1 MKLSGTFLD
10 INDTPIEVVIEN
22 KSIATS
28 NIVIG
33 CAGDNTNVFFADDPL
48 SVDED
53 YDSTFDVMVQKSG
66 QLTLLTKGDTNLVG
80 ILFANNQ
87 HNVTITVNKD
97 GDCVFY
103 GFVEPNVYSQDYA
116 EEYTQLD
123 INFTD
128 FLSTLQ
134 YGKLSDTSTYNEAKQ
149 AASTLSFKDYIAAMG
164 FFDIGNVYFD
174 QSSKV
179 SDTETDPLSGIGVSG
194 SLFFGDTEDDE
205 WTFED
210 ILKEILQYLNLH
222 IIQIG
227 KDFYI
232 FDWSTL
238 TQARKKDGKE
248 FLCLNDNTGYVLD
261 YPNKTYRI
269 TKPDYASNDTQ
280 ISVDEVYNQIQVKCD
295 LKDLDTIVES
305 PLDSEKL
312 ISLYPKRFLYCTE
325 YAVKKNKNNPFYYQV
340 VNYFNSIIHGESVDD
355 ENAHIYDW
363 YMRPLLNNS
372 WKFYLNKSVNDNTI
386 ESIYPKVWID
396 GQGSVYSMPWK
407 ISEYLKH
414 NALTPCMFNMA
425 YIDTLGKNVSD
436 NKIKNDFDSNSN
448 YLYISINGNGDDTEA
463 GHKPSDADIKAHSGM
478 IEYQPSNSAV
488 ILSPTDDTSTNYLV
502 FSGKISLQPLTQDSV
517 GKGTTGDFINY
528 GTLMKDAGGYAEKCY
543 AVGFKGGNGDRHGE
557 EEINEWYQYT
567 RKWYTDDSYLYG
579 NSLSPYVQER
589 SPWKYKYNYTS
600 TGDRTDKYMKL
611 PILECEM
618 TVGNKRLIET
628 NIDQYGNSTFKW
640 VKIGEEPKDDNN
652 EPITTF
658 SLGVNPKIGDCI
670 IGTEFD
676 LQNTIDP
683 FMNIDGKG
691 TAIPIKASDK
701 LSGKIT
707 FKILG
712 PINLTWNNVTRRHPS
727 FWRHTKWTEDT
738 VFVLAHTENIVL
750 KDFECKIKTSS
761 DIIMNKTDNDLIYMS
776 DETKKYIK
784 KNDST
789 EMKINTLL
797 TTQEAYDLGVSNS
810 VNLSTAIDM
819 STSMPLR
826 TISKK
831 ETNKPEQLY
840 VDAYW
845 NEYNKQ
851 RMLIDVTLK
860 TTNFGDTFGW
870 RFRPIKFNY
879 FDSCFYPISTNINY
893 KNDQTT
899 MKLKEGAMIHNM
911 DFEEKYDMNPYFA
924 KPIIDFDI
932 TKESFYQK
940 LYGIPRQARIMW
952 RSDNENVS
960 VVDDEGNVTIKGKGT
975 VNIYADVVAK
985 NYRDATASYRID
997 VSKMPA
1003 EENPKNKDIIYWTC
1017 YSEWQESKNIEDK
1030 KVSDEDKKYIVVT
1043 NRDGDIYKKP
1053 ATYFFG
1059 KNRFATTIDE
1069 GELLL
1074 DIDPENYSYCT
1085 YNTTYN
1091 YYVPDQYKK
1100 FKLKDV
1106 KITNNNHVGCI
1117 STYIK
1122 DKINHTTYNIIESK
1136 YKLTSLDISYCT
1148 IDFGSC
1154 GRFYGFNSSDNEWPS
1169 NMQHGLFS
1177 VDMWNYQGGM
1187 NYGSIN
1193 TTYTKAPKRD
1203 YMTKDGVLN
1212 GTFNGAPS
1220 DFDYSWIIADGA
1232 IGTSLYAGLY
1242 YTFAN
1247 TYKEEYD
1254 LTNTEIQR
1262 QINQYHDYYANVYLN
1277 GTFYNCTG
1285 VTEITLPYKNPEN
1298 ENLDY
1303 FKLGD
1308 NVFYNCNNLQT
1319 INNLGQYVLNIG
1331 STSEGGSST
1340 DTGYQLFS
1348 RCNSL
1353 IIDNYYVEKFIA
1365 PLLKVD
1371 VGIQSEI
1378 SNGIFGFEAFSECNF
1393 GAIDNIVDLSNY
1405 RSGDQICLSTDGF
1418 FARSSIK
1425 KFIYDIY
1432 PNQSNGRYCT
1442 IRNMF
1447 AYTPIEYCDLTGAG
1461 ILQLTSMANNFG
1473 CTGAFK
1479 GCTNLK
1485 TLIVD
1490 NIEGDDFV
1498 GDLDKQYDV
1507 FEGCTSLK
1515 TIIINN
1521 SDMDGSSTQI
1531 DYLRAFL
1538 SRCGL
1543 DADNIDI
1550 RFRS

>member
-1 MKLSGTFLD
+1 MKLLGTFLD

-33 CAGDNTNVFFADDPL
+33 CAGDDTNVFFGDDPL

-66 QLTLLTKGDTNLVG
+66 HLTLLTKGDTNLVG

-134 YGKLSDTSTYNEAKQ
+134 YGKLSDASTYNEAKQ

-174 QSSKV
+174 KSSKV
-179 SDTETDPLSGIGVSG
+179 SDKGKDTLSGIGVSG

-227 KDFYI
+227 RDFYI

-238 TQARKKDGKE
+238 TQSREANEKDTMD
-248 FLCLNDNTGYVLD
+248 FLCLNDGSVQPLYFPKKS
-261 YPNKTYRI
+261 YKI

-280 ISVDEVYNQIQVKCD
+280 ISVDEVYNQIQVKCN

-325 YAVKKNKNNPFYYQV
+325 YAVKKNKNNPFYYQA

-386 ESIYPKVWID
+386 EIIYPKVWID

-407 ISEYLKH
+407 ISDYLKH

-567 RKWYTDDSYLYG
+567 RKWYTDDGYLYG

-727 FWRHTKWTEDT
+727 FWRHTKWTENT

-797 TTQEAYDLGVSNS
+797 TTQEAYELGVSNS

-819 STSMPLR
+819 STSMPLK

-851 RMLIDVTLK
+851 RMLVDVTLK
-860 TTNFGDTFGW
+860 TTDFGDTLAW

-879 FDSCFYPISTNINY
+879 FDSGFYPISTNINY

-899 MKLKEGAMIHNM
+899 MKLKEGASLSEEF
-911 DFEEKYDMNPYFA
+911 DEKYDMNLFFLEREITWDVTKDNVNTQRLFGVPRIAKLKWSSSNSDIADVDENTGQIQPY
-924 KPIIDFDI
+924 K
-932 TKESFYQK
+932 
-940 LYGIPRQARIMW
+940 
-952 RSDNENVS
+952 N
-960 VVDDEGNVTIKGKGT
+960 GT
-975 VNIYADVVAK
+975 VVISVSGYAP
-985 NYRDATASYRID
+985 NYHNGYAQYKLNID
-997 VSKMPA
+997 VTNIPEIGPNDMVISW
-1003 EENPKNKDIIYWTC
+1003 NC
-1017 YSEWQESKNIEDK
+1017 YDNYVRKNIEYDVVHGIAGTFSWAIGTNIVNAYMEKGIRVPEENK
-1030 KVSDEDKKYIVVT
+1030 KFIRIWHTVKLYSAFSYGKYKYNTIIKDCKINGTPVMEVEGSASPHRVYTMYINDEDLRPQHDDP
-1043 NRDGDIYKKP
+1043 NGDIYWRKIKDLKMNK
-1053 ATYFFG
+1053 YNLIG
-1059 KNRFATTIDE
+1059 DSSGFALESLVLEEVRQGGGIDE
-1069 GELLL
+1069 NRYNLASGWR
-1074 DIDPENYSYCT
+1074 NYSRDHIGT
-1085 YNTTYN
+1085 YNTDKFELSITKPMDSGEEFYYINYN
-1091 YYVPDQYKK
+1091 VAYDSACLEYMFARQVGIGPTLNLDWIWNNGGNILSMRGMFDGCANLEEISMPNYKPGIKPSGRDPIFMGIIVYYEYTFRNCHRLKKIEYGPYLFAIDDGSGGIGYMVGTFENCYDLKYINFQHVDADAYFSVPKYSDKPTNTI
-1100 FKLKDV
+1100 FKNCNSLQAIFIGNWDELSLNDRA
-1106 KITNNNHVGCI
+1106 T
-1117 STYIK
+1117 
-1122 DKINHTTYNIIESK
+1122 IIEKFNELLQLSGINP
-1136 YKLTSLDISYCT
+1136 DT
-1148 IDFGSC
+1148 I
-1154 GRFYGFNSSDNEWPS
+1154 Y
-1169 NMQHGLFS
+1169 
-1177 VDMWNYQGGM
+1177 
-1187 NYGSIN
+1187 
-1193 TTYTKAPKRD
+1193 
-1203 YMTKDGVLN
+1203 
-1212 GTFNGAPS
+1212 
-1220 DFDYSWIIADGA
+1220 
-1232 IGTSLYAGLY
+1232 IG
-1242 YTFAN
+1242 
-1247 TYKEEYD
+1247 KYD
-1254 LTNTEIQR
+1254 LTVI
-1262 QINQYHDYYANVYLN
+1262 H
-1277 GTFYNCTG
+1277 
-1285 VTEITLPYKNPEN
+1285 
-1298 ENLDY
+1298 
-1303 FKLGD
+1303 
-1308 NVFYNCNNLQT
+1308 
-1319 INNLGQYVLNIG
+1319 
-1331 STSEGGSST
+1331 
-1340 DTGYQLFS
+1340 
-1348 RCNSL
+1348 
-1353 IIDNYYVEKFIA
+1353 
-1365 PLLKVD
+1365 
-1371 VGIQSEI
+1371 
-1378 SNGIFGFEAFSECNF
+1378 
-1393 GAIDNIVDLSNY
+1393 
-1405 RSGDQICLSTDGF
+1405 
-1418 FARSSIK
+1418 
-1425 KFIYDIY
+1425 
-1432 PNQSNGRYCT
+1432 
-1442 IRNMF
+1442 
-1447 AYTPIEYCDLTGAG
+1447 
-1461 ILQLTSMANNFG
+1461 
-1473 CTGAFK
+1473 
-1479 GCTNLK
+1479 
-1485 TLIVD
+1485 
-1490 NIEGDDFV
+1490 
-1498 GDLDKQYDV
+1498 
-1507 FEGCTSLK
+1507 
-1515 TIIINN
+1515 
-1521 SDMDGSSTQI
+1521 
-1531 DYLRAFL
+1531 
-1538 SRCGL
+1538 
-1543 DADNIDI
+1543 
-1550 RFRS
+1550 

>member
-33 CAGDNTNVFFADDPL
+33 CAGDDANVFFADDPL
-48 SVDED
+48 TVDEG

-66 QLTLLTKGDTNLVG
+66 KLTLLTKGDTNLVG

-87 HNVTITVNKD
+87 HNVTITINKG

-134 YGKLSDTSTYNEAKQ
+134 YGKLSDASTYNEAKQ

-174 QSSKV
+174 KSSKV
-179 SDTETDPLSGIGVSG
+179 SDTETDTLSGIGVSG

-210 ILKEILQYLNLH
+210 ILKEILKYLNLH

-238 TQARKKDGKE
+238 TQSRETNEKDTMD
-248 FLCLNDNTGYVLD
+248 FLCLNDGSVEPLYFPKKS
-261 YPNKTYRI
+261 YKI

-325 YAVKKNKNNPFYYQV
+325 YAVSKNKNNPFNYQQ

-386 ESIYPKVWID
+386 ESIYPKSLVD

-463 GHKPSDADIKAHSGM
+463 GHQPSDADIKAHSGM

-502 FSGKISLQPLTQDSV
+502 FSGKISLQPLTKDSV

-528 GTLMKDAGGYAEKCY
+528 GTLMKDAGGYARTCY

-567 RKWYTDDSYLYG
+567 RKWYTDDGYLYG

-618 TVGNKRLIET
+618 TVGDKRLIET

-683 FMNIDGKG
+683 FMNIDGSG

-761 DIIMNKTDNDLIYMS
+761 DIIMNNTDNDLIYMS

-797 TTQEAYDLGVSNS
+797 TTQEAYELGVSNS

-819 STSMPLR
+819 STSMPLKSI
-826 TISKK
+826 TKK

-851 RMLIDVTLK
+851 RMLVDVTLK
-860 TTNFGDTFGW
+860 TTDFGDTLGL

-879 FDSCFYPISTNINY
+879 FDSGFYPISTNINY

-899 MKLKEGAMIHNM
+899 MKLKEGASLS
-911 DFEEKYDMNPYFA
+911 EEFMTKYDMDVYFLNPVVELDVA
-924 KPIIDFDI
+924 KGP
-932 TKESFYQK
+932 FYQK
-940 LYGIPRQARIMW
+940 LYGAPRKARMTW
-952 RSDNENVS
+952 SVTNSNVAS
-960 VVDDEGNVTIKGKGT
+960 IDDEGNITAL
-975 VNIYADVVAK
+975 ADGETYISVYVEAK
-985 NYRDATASYRID
+985 NYNSASASYKLQIKNMPSEEYLKNND
-997 VSKMPA
+997 VIS
-1003 EENPKNKDIIYWTC
+1003 WTC
-1017 YSEWQESKNIEDK
+1017 YSEWQESKNIDNK

-1043 NRDGDIYKKP
+1043 NKEGDIYKKP

-1059 KNRFATTIDE
+1059 NNKFATTMSE

-1074 DIDPENYSYCT
+1074 DIDPENYT
-1085 YNTTYN
+1085 YIILGSGGDNTTYE
-1091 YYVPDQYKK
+1091 PDKYKRCK
-1100 FKLKDV
+1100 IKDV
-1106 KITNNNHVGCI
+1106 KMTNNNHVFFVPVK
-1117 STYIK
+1117 TKNK
-1122 DKINHTTYNIIESK
+1122 DNSTTYDLS
-1136 YKLTSLDISYCT
+1136 YSSSRFTSLDVSGCELNPYSCGYNPIPGFIGFPFEIANGMFSSDIWKEDISNCSLNTTYCT
-1148 IDFGSC
+1148 STL
-1154 GRFYGFNSSDNEWPS
+1154 P
-1169 NMQHGLFS
+1169 
-1177 VDMWNYQGGM
+1177 
-1187 NYGSIN
+1187 YGSID
-1193 TTYTKAPKRD
+1193 KSPILD
-1203 YMTKDGVLN
+1203 S
-1212 GTFNGAPS
+1212 TFEGAPS
-1220 DFDYSWIIADGA
+1220 DFDYSWLNITSFYYNSKRHYGA
-1232 IGTSLYAGLY
+1232 KLSETFKNTSK
-1242 YTFAN
+1242 T
-1247 TYKEEYD
+1247 EYD
-1254 LTNTEIQR
+1254 LTKTKIQEFL
-1262 QINQYHDYYANVYLN
+1262 NSHDVNDIFN
-1277 GTFYNCTG
+1277 GIKLDFTFRYCDKAET
-1285 VTEITLPYKNPEN
+1285 ITLFDISNNPKDDIILGQSVFEGCT
-1298 ENLDY
+1298 NL
-1303 FKLGD
+1303 K
-1308 NVFYNCNNLQT
+1308 T
-1319 INNLGQYVLNIG
+1319 INNLDKCKLSNI
-1331 STSEGGSST
+1331 T
-1340 DTGYQLFS
+1340 DRLFKG
-1348 RCNSL
+1348 CTNL
-1353 IIDNYYVEKFIA
+1353 KIEPYYIKKFIGPMVKKKDA
-1365 PLLKVD
+1365 
-1371 VGIQSEI
+1371 
-1378 SNGIFGFEAFSECNF
+1378 NEAFCECDF
-1393 GAIDNIVDLSNY
+1393 SNINYTVDLSDVEGKSFN
-1405 RSGDQICLSTDGF
+1405 GF
-1418 FARSSIK
+1418 KAFESSNIK
-1425 KFIYDIY
+1425 KFIYGTVPLTDKTMMSSWEVDY
-1432 PNQSNGRYCT
+1432 
-1442 IRNMF
+1442 MF
-1447 AYTPIEYCDLTGAG
+1447 AHTPIEYCDLTGAG
-1461 ILQLTSMANNFG
+1461 RLHLPVEYNPDSGIRGLFEHCN
-1473 CTGAFK
+1473 K
-1479 GCTNLK
+1479 LK
-1485 TLIVD
+1485 TLIIDSVD
-1490 NIEGDDFV
+1490 GLKKYNAD
-1498 GDLDKQYDV
+1498 DLDWRDKLI
-1507 FEGCTSLK
+1507 FINCTSLK
-1515 TIIINN
+1515 TIIINDKA
-1521 SDMDGSSTQI
+1521 SGSIQI
-1531 DYLRAFL
+1531 DILRSFL
-1538 SRCGL
+1538 SACEL

-1550 RFRS
+1550 KFK

>member
-87 HNVTITVNKD
+87 HNVTITVNKG

-134 YGKLSDTSTYNEAKQ
+134 YGKLSDASTYNEAKQ

-174 QSSKV
+174 KSSKV
-179 SDTETDPLSGIGVSG
+179 SGTETDTLSGIGVSG

-210 ILKEILQYLNLH
+210 ILKEILKYLNLH

-227 KDFYI
+227 RDFYI

-238 TQARKKDGKE
+238 TQSREANEKDTMD
-248 FLCLNDNTGYVLD
+248 FLCLNDGSVQPLYF
-261 YPNKTYRI
+261 PKKSYRI

-295 LKDLDTIVES
+295 LKDLENIVES

-312 ISLYPKRFLYCTE
+312 VSLYPKRFLYCTE
-325 YAVKKNKNNPFYYQV
+325 YAVKKKNNNPMLAIMV
-340 VNYFNSIIHGESVDD
+340 DDFNKIIHNQSVDN
-355 ENAHIYDW
+355 ENAHKYDW

-372 WKFYLNKSVNDNTI
+372 WKFYLNKSLNNYTI
-386 ESIYPKVWID
+386 ESIYPKVFID
-396 GQGSVYSMPWK
+396 GKGSVYSWPWRV
-407 ISEYLKH
+407 SDYLKQ

-425 YIDTLGKNVSD
+425 YIDTLGKNISD
-436 NKIKNDFDSNSN
+436 NEIKNDFDDNSN
-448 YLYISINGNGDDTEA
+448 YLYISINGNGDDTES
-463 GHKPSDADIKAHSGM
+463 GHKPSDNDIRAHSGM

-488 ILSPTDDTSTNYLV
+488 ILSPSDDTSTNYLV
-502 FSGKISLQPLTQDSV
+502 FSGKISLQPLTQDSI
-517 GKGTTGDFINY
+517 GKGTKGDFINY
-528 GTLMKDAGGYAEKCY
+528 GTLMKDAGGNAKSCY
-543 AVGFKGGNGDRHGE
+543 AVGFKGGNGDKHGE

-567 RKWYTDDSYLYG
+567 RKWYNNNGYFYN
-579 NSLSPYVQER
+579 NSLSPYIQER

-600 TGDRTDKYMKL
+600 SGDRSDKYMKL

-618 TVGNKRLIET
+618 TVGDKRLIET
-628 NIDQYGNSTFKW
+628 NIDKYGKSTFKW
-640 VKIGEEPKDDNN
+640 VKIGEEPIGIDN

-683 FMNIDGKG
+683 FMNIDGSG

-701 LSGKIT
+701 LSGKIS

-727 FWRHTKWTEDT
+727 FWKHTKWTENT

-797 TTQEAYDLGVSNS
+797 TTQEAYELGVSNS

-819 STSMPLR
+819 STSMPLKS
-826 TISKK
+826 ISKK

-851 RMLIDVTLK
+851 RIIVDSTFK
-860 TTNFGDTFGW
+860 TTEFGDMMSW
-870 RFRPIKFNY
+870 RFRQIKFNY
-879 FDSCFYPISTNINY
+879 FDGGFYPISTKINY

-899 MKLKEGAMIHNM
+899 MKLKEGAALS
-911 DFEEKYDMNPYFA
+911 EEFMTKYDMDVYFLNPVVELDVA
-924 KPIIDFDI
+924 KGP
-932 TKESFYQK
+932 FYQK
-940 LYGIPRQARIMW
+940 LYGAPRKARMTW
-952 RSDNENVS
+952 S
-960 VVDDEGNVTIKGKGT
+960 VTNNDVASIDDEGNITPL
-975 VNIYADVVAK
+975 ADGETYISVYVEAK
-985 NYRDATASYRID
+985 NYNSASAIYKLQIKNMPSEEYLKNND
-997 VSKMPA
+997 VIS
-1003 EENPKNKDIIYWTC
+1003 WTC
-1017 YSEWQESKNIEDK
+1017 YSEWQESKNIDNK

-1043 NRDGDIYKKP
+1043 NKEGDIYKKP

-1059 KNRFATTIDE
+1059 QNKFATTMGE

-1074 DIDPENYSYCT
+1074 DVDPENYTYIILGGGGDNTTYEPDKYKRCKIKDVKMTNHNHVFFVPVRTKNKDNSTTYDLSYSSSRFTSLDVSGCELDPYSCGYKPWPGGFLSFDIANGMFSSDIWKEDISNCSLNTSYCT
-1085 YNTTYN
+1085 
-1091 YYVPDQYKK
+1091 
-1100 FKLKDV
+1100 
-1106 KITNNNHVGCI
+1106 
-1117 STYIK
+1117 ST
-1122 DKINHTTYNIIESK
+1122 
-1136 YKLTSLDISYCT
+1136 L
-1148 IDFGSC
+1148 
-1154 GRFYGFNSSDNEWPS
+1154 P
-1169 NMQHGLFS
+1169 
-1177 VDMWNYQGGM
+1177 
-1187 NYGSIN
+1187 YGSIDFS
-1193 TTYTKAPKRD
+1193 PILD
-1203 YMTKDGVLN
+1203 S
-1212 GTFNGAPS
+1212 TFEGAPS
-1220 DFDYSWIIADGA
+1220 DFDYSWLNITSFNHNSKRYYGA
-1232 IGTSLYAGLY
+1232 NLSKTFKNTSK
-1242 YTFAN
+1242 T
-1247 TYKEEYD
+1247 EYD
-1254 LTNTEIQR
+1254 LTKTKIQEFL
-1262 QINQYHDYYANVYLN
+1262 NSHDVNDTFN
-1277 GTFYNCTG
+1277 GIKLDFTFRYCDKAET
-1285 VTEITLPYKNPEN
+1285 ITLFDISNNPKDDIILGQSVFEGCT
-1298 ENLDY
+1298 NL
-1303 FKLGD
+1303 K
-1308 NVFYNCNNLQT
+1308 T
-1319 INNLGQYVLNIG
+1319 INNLDKCKLSNI
-1331 STSEGGSST
+1331 TAR
-1340 DTGYQLFS
+1340 LFKG
-1348 RCNSL
+1348 CTNL
-1353 IIDNYYVEKFIA
+1353 KIEPYYIKKFIA
-1365 PLLKVD
+1365 PMVKEGAAHQAFCECD
-1371 VGIQSEI
+1371 F
-1378 SNGIFGFEAFSECNF
+1378 SNINYT
-1393 GAIDNIVDLSNY
+1393 VDLSDVEGKSFN
-1405 RSGDQICLSTDGF
+1405 GAGAF
-1418 FARSSIK
+1418 ESSNIK
-1425 KFIYDIY
+1425 KFIYGTVPLTDKTMMSSWGADY
-1432 PNQSNGRYCT
+1432 
-1442 IRNMF
+1442 MF
-1447 AYTPIEYCDLTGAG
+1447 KHTPIEYCDLTGAG
-1461 ILQLTSMANNFG
+1461 TLNLPKEYSPDSGIRGLFEHCN
-1473 CTGAFK
+1473 K
-1479 GCTNLK
+1479 LK
-1485 TLIVD
+1485 TLIIDSVD
-1490 NIEGDDFV
+1490 GIYRYNGDD
-1498 GDLDKQYDV
+1498 LYWSDKLI
-1507 FEGCTSLK
+1507 FINCTSLK
-1515 TIIINN
+1515 TIIINDKA
-1521 SDMDGSSTQI
+1521 SGSIQI
-1531 DYLRAFL
+1531 DILRSFL
-1538 SRCGL
+1538 SACEL
-1543 DADNIDI
+1543 DANNIDI
-1550 RFRS
+1550 RFKS

>member
-33 CAGDNTNVFFADDPL
+33 CAGDDANVFFADDPL
-48 SVDED
+48 TVDEG

-87 HNVTITVNKD
+87 HNVTITINKG

-116 EEYTQLD
+116 EEYTELD

-134 YGKLSDTSTYNEAKQ
+134 YGKLSDASTYNEAKQ

-174 QSSKV
+174 KSSKV
-179 SDTETDPLSGIGVSG
+179 SDTETDTLSGIGVSG

-227 KDFYI
+227 RDFYI

-238 TQARKKDGKE
+238 TQSREANEKDTMD
-248 FLCLNDNTGYVLD
+248 FLCLNDGSVQPLYFPKKS
-261 YPNKTYRI
+261 YKI

-325 YAVKKNKNNPFYYQV
+325 YAVSKNKNNPFYYQA

-386 ESIYPKVWID
+386 ESIYPKTHID

-502 FSGKISLQPLTQDSV
+502 FSGKISLQPLTKDSV

-567 RKWYTDDSYLYG
+567 RKWYTDDGYLYG

-640 VKIGEEPKDDNN
+640 VKIGEEPKDENN

-707 FKILG
+707 FNILG

-761 DIIMNKTDNDLIYMS
+761 DIIMNKTSNDLIYMS

-797 TTQEAYDLGVSNS
+797 TAQEAYELGVSNS

-819 STSMPLR
+819 STSMPLK
-826 TISKK
+826 TIQK
-831 ETNKPEQLY
+831 EGIGKGKPEQLY

-851 RMLIDVTLK
+851 RMLIDVTFK
-860 TTNFGDTFGW
+860 TTDFGDTLAW

-879 FDSCFYPISTNINY
+879 FDSGFYPISTNINY

-899 MKLKEGAMIHNM
+899 MKLKEGASLS
-911 DFEEKYDMNPYFA
+911 EEFITKYD
-924 KPIIDFDI
+924 
-932 TKESFYQK
+932 
-940 LYGIPRQARIMW
+940 
-952 RSDNENVS
+952 
-960 VVDDEGNVTIKGKGT
+960 
-975 VNIYADVVAK
+975 
-985 NYRDATASYRID
+985 
-997 VSKMPA
+997 
-1003 EENPKNKDIIYWTC
+1003 
-1017 YSEWQESKNIEDK
+1017 
-1030 KVSDEDKKYIVVT
+1030 
-1043 NRDGDIYKKP
+1043 
-1053 ATYFFG
+1053 
-1059 KNRFATTIDE
+1059 
-1069 GELLL
+1069 
-1074 DIDPENYSYCT
+1074 
-1085 YNTTYN
+1085 
-1091 YYVPDQYKK
+1091 
-1100 FKLKDV
+1100 
-1106 KITNNNHVGCI
+1106 
-1117 STYIK
+1117 
-1122 DKINHTTYNIIESK
+1122 
-1136 YKLTSLDISYCT
+1136 
-1148 IDFGSC
+1148 
-1154 GRFYGFNSSDNEWPS
+1154 
-1169 NMQHGLFS
+1169 
-1177 VDMWNYQGGM
+1177 
-1187 NYGSIN
+1187 
-1193 TTYTKAPKRD
+1193 
-1203 YMTKDGVLN
+1203 
-1212 GTFNGAPS
+1212 
-1220 DFDYSWIIADGA
+1220 
-1232 IGTSLYAGLY
+1232 
-1242 YTFAN
+1242 
-1247 TYKEEYD
+1247 
-1254 LTNTEIQR
+1254 
-1262 QINQYHDYYANVYLN
+1262 
-1277 GTFYNCTG
+1277 
-1285 VTEITLPYKNPEN
+1285 
-1298 ENLDY
+1298 
-1303 FKLGD
+1303 
-1308 NVFYNCNNLQT
+1308 
-1319 INNLGQYVLNIG
+1319 
-1331 STSEGGSST
+1331 
-1340 DTGYQLFS
+1340 
-1348 RCNSL
+1348 
-1353 IIDNYYVEKFIA
+1353 
-1365 PLLKVD
+1365 
-1371 VGIQSEI
+1371 
-1378 SNGIFGFEAFSECNF
+1378 
-1393 GAIDNIVDLSNY
+1393 
-1405 RSGDQICLSTDGF
+1405 
-1418 FARSSIK
+1418 
-1425 KFIYDIY
+1425 
-1432 PNQSNGRYCT
+1432 
-1442 IRNMF
+1442 
-1447 AYTPIEYCDLTGAG
+1447 
-1461 ILQLTSMANNFG
+1461 
-1473 CTGAFK
+1473 
-1479 GCTNLK
+1479 
-1485 TLIVD
+1485 
-1490 NIEGDDFV
+1490 
-1498 GDLDKQYDV
+1498 
-1507 FEGCTSLK
+1507 
-1515 TIIINN
+1515 
-1521 SDMDGSSTQI
+1521 
-1531 DYLRAFL
+1531 
-1538 SRCGL
+1538 
-1543 DADNIDI
+1543 
-1550 RFRS
+1550 

>member
-33 CAGDNTNVFFADDPL
+33 CAGDDSNVFFADDPL

-87 HNVTITVNKD
+87 HNVTITVNKG

-134 YGKLSDTSTYNEAKQ
+134 YGKLSDASTYNEAKQ

-174 QSSKV
+174 KSSKV
-179 SDTETDPLSGIGVSG
+179 SDTGKDTLSGIGVSG

-238 TQARKKDGKE
+238 TQSRETNEKDTMD
-248 FLCLNDNTGYVLD
+248 FLCLNDGSVQPLYF
-261 YPNKTYRI
+261 PKKSYRI

-295 LKDLDTIVES
+295 LKNLETIVES

-312 ISLYPKRFLYCTE
+312 VSLYPKRFLYCTE
-325 YAVKKNKNNPFYYQV
+325 YAVKKKNNNP
-340 VNYFNSIIHGESVDD
+340 ILAISVDD
-355 ENAHIYDW
+355 FNNIIHNQSVDNDNAHKYDW

-372 WKFYLNKSVNDNTI
+372 WKFYLNKSVNNDTI
-386 ESIYPKVWID
+386 ESIYPKVFVD
-396 GQGSVYSMPWK
+396 GQGSVYSWPWRV
-407 ISEYLKH
+407 SDYLKQ

-425 YIDTLGKNVSD
+425 YIDTLGKNISD
-436 NKIKNDFDSNSN
+436 NEVKNDFDDNSN
-448 YLYISINGNGDDTEA
+448 YLYISINGNGDDTES
-463 GHKPSDADIKAHSGM
+463 GHKPSDNDIKAHSGM

-488 ILSPTDDTSTNYLV
+488 ILSPTDDKSTNYLV
-502 FSGKISLQPLTQDSV
+502 FSGKISLQPLTQDSI
-517 GKGTTGDFINY
+517 GKGTKGDFINY
-528 GTLMKDAGGYAEKCY
+528 GTLMKDAGGRAKSCY
-543 AVGFKGGNGDRHGE
+543 AIGFKGGNGDKHGE

-567 RKWYTDDSYLYG
+567 RKWYNNDGYFYN

-618 TVGNKRLIET
+618 TVGDKRLIET
-628 NIDQYGNSTFKW
+628 NIDQYGKSTFKW
-640 VKIGEEPKDDNN
+640 VKIGEEPIGIDN

-683 FMNIDGKG
+683 FMNIDGSG

-701 LSGKIT
+701 LSGKIS

-727 FWRHTKWTEDT
+727 FWRHTKWTENT

-797 TTQEAYDLGVSNS
+797 TTQEAYELGVSNS

-819 STSMPLR
+819 STSMPLK

-831 ETNKPEQLY
+831 SIGKPEQLY

-860 TTNFGDTFGW
+860 TTDFGDTFSG

-879 FDSCFYPISTNINY
+879 FDSGFYPISTKINY

-899 MKLKEGAMIHNM
+899 MKLKEGASLS
-911 DFEEKYDMNPYFA
+911 EEFMTKYDMDVYFLNPVVELDVA
-924 KPIIDFDI
+924 KGP
-932 TKESFYQK
+932 FYQK
-940 LYGIPRQARIMW
+940 LYGAPRKARMTW
-952 RSDNENVS
+952 GVTNSDVAS
-960 VVDDEGNVTIKGKGT
+960 IDDEGNITALTDGETDINVY
-975 VNIYADVVAK
+975 VEAK
-985 NYRDATASYRID
+985 NYNSASASYKLQIKNMPSEEYFKNND
-997 VSKMPA
+997 VIS
-1003 EENPKNKDIIYWTC
+1003 WTC
-1017 YSEWQESKNIEDK
+1017 YSEWQESKNIDNK

-1043 NRDGDIYKKP
+1043 NKEGDIYKKP

-1059 KNRFATTIDE
+1059 QNKFVTTMDE

-1074 DIDPENYSYCT
+1074 DVDPENYTYWNLTEGPNLITYLSSYIPNEYKAFKIKDVKMT
-1085 YNTTYN
+1085 NHSHIYSNTTYIKN
-1091 YYVPDQYKK
+1091 
-1100 FKLKDV
+1100 KD
-1106 KITNNNHVGCI
+1106 NP
-1117 STYIK
+1117 STY
-1122 DKINHTTYNIIESK
+1122 NFSYSW
-1136 YKLTSLDISYCT
+1136 YKLTSLDVSNCELNL
-1148 IDFGSC
+1148 GC
-1154 GRFYGFNSSDNEWPS
+1154 YGYTADKYQILFPTG
-1169 NMQHGLFS
+1169 MYRGGLFCG
-1177 VDMWNYQGGM
+1177 VMWKEDIDNCSLNTSHCISGT
-1187 NYGSIN
+1187 N
-1193 TTYTKAPKRD
+1193 TTNVQNTF
-1203 YMTKDGVLN
+1203 N
-1212 GTFNGAPS
+1212 TFNGAPS
-1220 DFDYSWIIADGA
+1220 DFDYSWL
-1232 IGTSLYAGLY
+1232 SLSQYTTMDNETRYDAFLES
-1242 YTFAN
+1242 TFAN
-1247 TYKEEYD
+1247 TSKEEYD
-1254 LTNTEIQR
+1254 LTQTNIQK
-1262 QINQYHDYYANVYLN
+1262 QFNDVDKINHID
-1277 GTFYNCTG
+1277 G
-1285 VTEITLPYKNPEN
+1285 VTLENTFAGCDKARYITLFNKTNN
-1298 ENLDY
+1298 TLSLKLRNRVFGGCTNLQAILNLDQY
-1303 FKLGD
+1303 DIEPRYGRYLFDDCKKLRVTD
-1308 NVFYNCNNLQT
+1308 FY
-1319 INNLGQYVLNIG
+1319 I
-1331 STSEGGSST
+1331 
-1340 DTGYQLFS
+1340 
-1348 RCNSL
+1348 
-1353 IIDNYYVEKFIA
+1353 EKFMV
-1365 PLLKVD
+1365 PNLK
-1371 VGIQSEI
+1371 SYHE
-1378 SNGIFGFEAFSECNF
+1378 SNNNNSAFTDGYAAFRGCDFKYINYT
-1393 GAIDNIVDLSNY
+1393 VDLSRFN
-1405 RSGDQICLSTDGF
+1405 TDSDNRHLNGNEF
-1418 FARSSIK
+1418 FAHSNIK
-1425 KFIYDIY
+1425 KFIYDNVY
-1432 PNQSNGRYCT
+1432 TTGGSYHKLNMEG
-1442 IRNMF
+1442 MF

-1461 ILQLTSMANNFG
+1461 FLRLPGNGGKESNICLAFSG
-1473 CTGAFK
+1473 CNK
-1479 GCTNLK
+1479 LK
-1485 TLIVD
+1485 TLIIDGILCAQTIWPDD
-1490 NIEGDDFV
+1490 NSFDY
-1498 GDLDKQYDV
+1498 LYV
-1507 FEGCTSLK
+1507 FSGCTSLK
-1515 TIIINN
+1515 TIILHFG
-1521 SDMDGSSTQI
+1521 GSTEKKA
-1531 DYLRAFL
+1531 LRLLL
-1538 SRCGL
+1538 SKSGL
-1543 DADNIDI
+1543 NPDNIDI
-1550 RFRS
+1550 KFEW

>member
-33 CAGDNTNVFFADDPL
+33 CAGDDTNVFFGDDPL
-48 SVDED
+48 NVDED

-87 HNVTITVNKD
+87 HNVTITVNKG

-174 QSSKV
+174 KSSKV
-179 SDTETDPLSGIGVSG
+179 SGTETDPLSGIGVSG

-227 KDFYI
+227 RDFYI

-238 TQARKKDGKE
+238 TQSRETNEKDTMD
-248 FLCLNDNTGYVLD
+248 FLCLNDGSVQPLYF
-261 YPNKTYRI
+261 PKKSYRI

-295 LKDLDTIVES
+295 LKDLETVVES

-312 ISLYPKRFLYCTE
+312 VSLYPKRFLYCTE
-325 YAVKKNKNNPFYYQV
+325 YAVKKKSNNPMLA
-340 VNYFNSIIHGESVDD
+340 FNVDDFNKIIHNQSVDN
-355 ENAHIYDW
+355 ENAHKYDW

-372 WKFYLNKSVNDNTI
+372 WKFYLNKSLNNYTI

-396 GQGSVYSMPWK
+396 GQGSVYGYPWRV
-407 ISEYLKH
+407 SDYLKQ

-425 YIDTLGKNVSD
+425 YIDTLGKNISD
-436 NKIKNDFDSNSN
+436 NEIKNDFDDNAN

-463 GHKPSDADIKAHSGM
+463 GHKPSDNDIRAHSGM

-502 FSGKISLQPLTQDSV
+502 FSGKISLQPLTQDSK
-517 GKGTTGDFINY
+517 GKTNSGDFINY
-528 GTLMKDAGGYAEKCY
+528 GTLMNKGGYANSCY
-543 AVGFKGGNGDRHGE
+543 AVGFKGGNGDKHGE

-567 RKWYTDDSYLYG
+567 RKWYNNDGYFYN

-600 TGDRTDKYMKL
+600 SGDRSDKYMKL

-618 TVGNKRLIET
+618 TVGDKRLIET
-628 NIDQYGNSTFKW
+628 NIDKYGKSTFKW
-640 VKIGEEPKDDNN
+640 VKIGEEPIGIDN

-701 LSGKIT
+701 LSGKIK

-727 FWRHTKWTEDT
+727 FWRHTKWTENT

-797 TTQEAYDLGVSNS
+797 TTQEAYELGVSNS

-819 STSMPLR
+819 STSMPLK
-826 TISKK
+826 TITKK

-851 RMLIDVTLK
+851 RMLVDVTFK
-860 TTNFGDTFGW
+860 TTDFGDTLGL

-879 FDSCFYPISTNINY
+879 FDSGFYPISTNINY

-899 MKLKEGAMIHNM
+899 MKLKEGASLSEEF
-911 DFEEKYDMNPYFA
+911 DEKYNMNLF
-924 KPIIDFDI
+924 FLEREI
-932 TKESFYQK
+932 TLDVTKDNVLTQK
-940 LYGIPRQARIMW
+940 VFGTPRLVKLKW
-952 RSDNENVS
+952 SS
-960 VVDDEGNVTIKGKGT
+960 
-975 VNIYADVVAK
+975 
-985 NYRDATASYRID
+985 S
-997 VSKMPA
+997 
-1003 EENPKNKDIIYWTC
+1003 NKDIV
-1017 YSEWQESKNIEDK
+1017 D
-1030 KVSDEDKKYIVVT
+1030 VDEDT
-1043 NRDGDIYKKP
+1043 
-1053 ATYFFG
+1053 
-1059 KNRFATTIDE
+1059 
-1069 GELLL
+1069 GELLIYKNGTVTISVDGNAPNYHRGYAEYTLNVTNIPEIGPNDMVISWNCYDNYVRKHEVCDNYDNVVDRYMEKGIRVPEENKKFIEFCDFDKKLYSSFNSGKYKYNTIIKDCKIDGISVMEVVWSGSTNTVYPMSIGDADLYNRHDDPNGDRFWHKIKDLKMNKYNLVFGNKDFITNSNTLYEYSGNFALESLIL
-1074 DIDPENYSYCT
+1074 DEVRQGGGINEIANRDSDWRNYSRLTIGT
-1085 YNTTYN
+1085 YDTDKFELSITKPTDSGEKFYYIN
-1091 YYVPDQYKK
+1091 YDTIFNNGVVDVSLNNGVLECM
-1100 FKLKDV
+1100 FKGQVGIGPTLNLDWIWNNGSNLLSMNSMFDGCV
-1106 KITNNNHVGCI
+1106 NLEEISMPNYRPSKIHDSI
-1117 STYIK
+1117 DLSSTYIDYYK
-1122 DKINHTTYNIIESK
+1122 YTFRNCHKLEKIENGPYL
-1136 YKLTSLDISYCT
+1136 YDLDWYQGHISYLTGTFENCYNLKY
-1148 IDFGSC
+1148 I
-1154 GRFYGFNSSDNEWPS
+1154 N
-1169 NMQHGLFS
+1169 FS
-1177 VDMWNYQGGM
+1177 HVDANAHFSGAE
-1187 NYGSIN
+1187 
-1193 TTYTKAPKRD
+1193 APK
-1203 YMTKDGVLN
+1203 YSPN
-1212 GTFNGAPS
+1212 EPS
-1220 DFDYSWIIADGA
+1220 KTVFKNCNSLQA
-1232 IGTSLYAGLY
+1232 IFIGNWDELSSEDKQVVTDKFKKLLQLSGINPDTIYIG
-1242 YTFAN
+1242 
-1247 TYKEEYD
+1247 KYD
-1254 LTNTEIQR
+1254 LTVI
-1262 QINQYHDYYANVYLN
+1262 H
-1277 GTFYNCTG
+1277 
-1285 VTEITLPYKNPEN
+1285 
-1298 ENLDY
+1298 
-1303 FKLGD
+1303 
-1308 NVFYNCNNLQT
+1308 
-1319 INNLGQYVLNIG
+1319 
-1331 STSEGGSST
+1331 
-1340 DTGYQLFS
+1340 
-1348 RCNSL
+1348 
-1353 IIDNYYVEKFIA
+1353 
-1365 PLLKVD
+1365 
-1371 VGIQSEI
+1371 
-1378 SNGIFGFEAFSECNF
+1378 
-1393 GAIDNIVDLSNY
+1393 
-1405 RSGDQICLSTDGF
+1405 
-1418 FARSSIK
+1418 
-1425 KFIYDIY
+1425 
-1432 PNQSNGRYCT
+1432 
-1442 IRNMF
+1442 
-1447 AYTPIEYCDLTGAG
+1447 
-1461 ILQLTSMANNFG
+1461 
-1473 CTGAFK
+1473 
-1479 GCTNLK
+1479 
-1485 TLIVD
+1485 
-1490 NIEGDDFV
+1490 
-1498 GDLDKQYDV
+1498 
-1507 FEGCTSLK
+1507 
-1515 TIIINN
+1515 
-1521 SDMDGSSTQI
+1521 
-1531 DYLRAFL
+1531 
-1538 SRCGL
+1538 
-1543 DADNIDI
+1543 
-1550 RFRS
+1550 

>member
-28 NIVIG
+28 DIVIG

-87 HNVTITVNKD
+87 HNVTITINK
-97 GDCVFY
+97 GGHCVFY

-134 YGKLSDTSTYNEAKQ
+134 YGKLSDASTYNEAKQ

-174 QSSKV
+174 KSSKV
-179 SDTETDPLSGIGVSG
+179 SDTETDTLSGIGVSG

-227 KDFYI
+227 TDFYI

-238 TQARKKDGKE
+238 TQSREANEKDTMD
-248 FLCLNDNTGYVLD
+248 FLCLNDGSVQPLYF
-261 YPNKTYRI
+261 PKKSYRI

-295 LKDLDTIVES
+295 LKNLETIVES

-312 ISLYPKRFLYCTE
+312 VSLYPKRFLYCTE
-325 YAVKKNKNNPFYYQV
+325 YAVKKKNNKPTSAINV
-340 VNYFNSIIHGESVDD
+340 DDFNKIIHNQSVDN
-355 ENAHIYDW
+355 ENAHKYDW

-372 WKFYLNKSVNDNTI
+372 WKFYLNKSVGNYTI
-386 ESIYPKVWID
+386 ESIYPKVFVD
-396 GQGSVYSMPWK
+396 GKGSVYSWPWRV
-407 ISEYLKH
+407 SDYLKQ

-425 YIDTLGKNVSD
+425 YIDTLGKNISD
-436 NKIKNDFDSNSN
+436 NEVKNDFDGNSN
-448 YLYISINGNGDDTEA
+448 YLYISINGNGNDTEA
-463 GHKPSDADIKAHSGM
+463 GHKPSDNDIRAHSGM

-502 FSGKISLQPLTQDSV
+502 FSGKISLQPLTQDSM
-517 GKGTTGDFINY
+517 GKGTKGDFMNY
-528 GTLMKDAGGYAEKCY
+528 GTLMKDGGGYAKSCY
-543 AVGFKGGNGDRHGE
+543 AVGFKGGNGDKHGE

-567 RKWYTDDSYLYG
+567 RKWYNNDGYFYN

-600 TGDRTDKYMKL
+600 SGDRSDKYMKL

-618 TVGNKRLIET
+618 TVGDKRLIET
-628 NIDQYGNSTFKW
+628 NIDQYGKSTFKW
-640 VKIGEEPKDDNN
+640 VKIGEEPIGIDN

-727 FWRHTKWTEDT
+727 FWRHTKWTENT

-797 TTQEAYDLGVSNS
+797 TTQEAYELGVSNS

-819 STSMPLR
+819 STSMPLK
-826 TISKK
+826 TITKK
-831 ETNKPEQLY
+831 SIGKPEQLY

-851 RMLIDVTLK
+851 RMLIDVTFK
-860 TTNFGDTFGW
+860 TTDFGDTFEW

-879 FDSCFYPISTNINY
+879 FDSGFYPISTNINY

-899 MKLKEGAMIHNM
+899 MKLKEGASLSEGFMT
-911 DFEEKYDMNPYFA
+911 KYDMNVYFLNPVVEFDVA
-924 KPIIDFDI
+924 KGP
-932 TKESFYQK
+932 FYQK
-940 LYGIPRQARIMW
+940 LYGAPRKARMTW
-952 RSDNENVS
+952 S
-960 VVDDEGNVTIKGKGT
+960 VTNNDVASIDDEGNITAL
-975 VNIYADVVAK
+975 ADGETYIRVYVEAK
-985 NYRDATASYRID
+985 NYNSASAIYKLQIKNMPSEEYFKNND
-997 VSKMPA
+997 VIS
-1003 EENPKNKDIIYWTC
+1003 WTC
-1017 YSEWQESKNIEDK
+1017 YSEWQESKNTDNK

-1043 NRDGDIYKKP
+1043 NKEGDIYKKP

-1059 KNRFATTIDE
+1059 NNKFTTTMSE

-1074 DIDPENYSYCT
+1074 DIDPENYTYIILGTGGDNTTYEPDKYKRYKIKDVKMTNHNHVFFVPVKTKNKDNSTTYDQSYSSSRFTSLDVSGCELNPYSCGYKPWPGGFLSFDIVNGMFSSDIWKEDISNCSLNTSYCT
-1085 YNTTYN
+1085 
-1091 YYVPDQYKK
+1091 
-1100 FKLKDV
+1100 
-1106 KITNNNHVGCI
+1106 
-1117 STYIK
+1117 ST
-1122 DKINHTTYNIIESK
+1122 
-1136 YKLTSLDISYCT
+1136 L
-1148 IDFGSC
+1148 
-1154 GRFYGFNSSDNEWPS
+1154 P
-1169 NMQHGLFS
+1169 
-1177 VDMWNYQGGM
+1177 
-1187 NYGSIN
+1187 YGSI
-1193 TTYTKAPKRD
+1193 D
-1203 YMTKDGVLN
+1203 YCPILDS
-1212 GTFNGAPS
+1212 TFEGAPS
-1220 DFDYSWIIADGA
+1220 DFDYSWLNITSFNYDSKRHYGA
-1232 IGTSLYAGLY
+1232 HLSETFKNTSK
-1242 YTFAN
+1242 T
-1247 TYKEEYD
+1247 EYD
-1254 LTNTEIQR
+1254 LTKTKIQEFL
-1262 QINQYHDYYANVYLN
+1262 NSHDVNDIFN
-1277 GTFYNCTG
+1277 GIKLDFTFRYCDKAET
-1285 VTEITLPYKNPEN
+1285 ITLFDISNNHKDDIILGQSVFEGCT
-1298 ENLDY
+1298 NL
-1303 FKLGD
+1303 K
-1308 NVFYNCNNLQT
+1308 T
-1319 INNLGQYVLNIG
+1319 INNLDKCKLSDI
-1331 STSEGGSST
+1331 TSR
-1340 DTGYQLFS
+1340 LFKG
-1348 RCNSL
+1348 CTNL
-1353 IIDNYYVEKFIA
+1353 KIEPYYIKKFIGPMVKKGDA
-1365 PLLKVD
+1365 H
-1371 VGIQSEI
+1371 
-1378 SNGIFGFEAFSECNF
+1378 EAFCECDF
-1393 GAIDNIVDLSNY
+1393 SNINYTVDLSDVEGKSFN
-1405 RSGDQICLSTDGF
+1405 GF
-1418 FARSSIK
+1418 GAFESSNIK
-1425 KFIYDIY
+1425 KFIYDTVPLTDKTMMSSWEVDY
-1432 PNQSNGRYCT
+1432 
-1442 IRNMF
+1442 MF
-1447 AYTPIEYCDLTGAG
+1447 ANTPIEYCDLTGAG
-1461 ILQLTSMANNFG
+1461 TL
-1473 CTGAFK
+1473 
-1479 GCTNLK
+1479 NLPREYSPDSGIRGLFEYCNK
-1485 TLIVD
+1485 LKKLIIDSVD
-1490 NIEGDDFV
+1490 GLYRYTAD
-1498 GDLDKQYDV
+1498 DLDWRDKLI
-1507 FEGCTSLK
+1507 FINCTSLK
-1515 TIIINN
+1515 TIIINDKA
-1521 SDMDGSSTQI
+1521 SGSIQI
-1531 DYLRAFL
+1531 NILRSFL
-1538 SRCGL
+1538 SACEL

-1550 RFRS
+1550 RFKS

>member
-28 NIVIG
+28 DIVIG

-174 QSSKV
+174 KSSKV
-179 SDTETDPLSGIGVSG
+179 SDTGKDTLSGIGVSG

-227 KDFYI
+227 RDFYI

-238 TQARKKDGKE
+238 TQSREANEDDNMD
-248 FLCLNDNTGYVLD
+248 FLCLNDGSVEPLYFPKKS
-261 YPNKTYRI
+261 YKI
-269 TKPDYASNDTQ
+269 TEPDYASNDTQ

-295 LKDLDTIVES
+295 LKDLENIIES

-312 ISLYPKRFLYCTE
+312 VSLYPKRFLYCTE
-325 YAVKKNKNNPFYYQV
+325 YAVKKKNNKPV
-340 VNYFNSIIHGESVDD
+340 LAMDVADFNNIIHNQSVDN
-355 ENAHIYDW
+355 ENAHKYDW

-372 WKFYLNKSVNDNTI
+372 WKFYLNKSVNNYTI
-386 ESIYPKVWID
+386 ESIYPKVFVD
-396 GQGSVYSMPWK
+396 GKGSVYSWPWRV
-407 ISEYLKH
+407 SDYLKQ

-425 YIDTLGKNVSD
+425 YIDTLGKNISD
-436 NKIKNDFDSNSN
+436 NEVKNDFDDNSN

-463 GHKPSDADIKAHSGM
+463 GHKPSDDDIRAHSGM

-502 FSGKISLQPLTQDSV
+502 FSGKISLQPLTQDSI
-517 GKGTTGDFINY
+517 GKGTTGDFMNY
-528 GTLMKDAGGYAEKCY
+528 GTLMKDAGGRAKSCY
-543 AVGFKGGNGDRHGE
+543 AVGFKGGNGDKHGE

-567 RKWYTDDSYLYG
+567 RKWYNNDGYFYN

-600 TGDRTDKYMKL
+600 SGDRSDKYMKL

-618 TVGNKRLIET
+618 TVGDKRLIET
-628 NIDQYGNSTFKW
+628 NIDKYGKSTFKW
-640 VKIGEEPKDDNN
+640 VKIGEEPMGIDN

-683 FMNIDGKG
+683 FMNIDGSG

-701 LSGKIT
+701 LSGKIS

-797 TTQEAYDLGVSNS
+797 TSQEAYELGVSNS

-819 STSMPLR
+819 GTSMPLK

-831 ETNKPEQLY
+831 SIGKPEQLY

-851 RMLIDVTLK
+851 RMLIDVTFK
-860 TTNFGDTFGW
+860 STKFGDSLDW

-879 FDSCFYPISTNINY
+879 FDGGFYPISTKINY

-899 MKLKEGAMIHNM
+899 MKLKEGASLS
-911 DFEEKYDMNPYFA
+911 EEYMTKYDMDIYFLNPVVELDVA
-924 KPIIDFDI
+924 KGP
-932 TKESFYQK
+932 FYQK
-940 LYGIPRQARIMW
+940 LYGAPRKARMIW
-952 RSDNENVS
+952 SVTNSDVAS
-960 VVDDEGNVTIKGKGT
+960 IDDEGNITAL
-975 VNIYADVVAK
+975 ADGETDINVYVQSK
-985 NYRDATASYRID
+985 YYNSGSASYKLQIKNVPSKEYFKTND
-997 VSKMPA
+997 VIS
-1003 EENPKNKDIIYWTC
+1003 WTC
-1017 YSEWQESKNIEDK
+1017 YSEWQESKNIDNK

-1043 NRDGDIYKKP
+1043 NKEGDIYKKQ
-1053 ATYFFG
+1053 ATYFLG
-1059 KNRFATTIDE
+1059 NNKFATTMNED
-1069 GELLL
+1069 ELLL
-1074 DIDPENYSYCT
+1074 DIDPENYTYLNLREGPNWIIYLSSYIP
-1085 YNTTYN
+1085 NE
-1091 YYVPDQYKK
+1091 YKA

-1106 KITNNNHVGCI
+1106 KITNHNHI
-1117 STYIK
+1117 YSSATYIK
-1122 DKINHTTYNIIESK
+1122 NKDNPSTYNFSYSW
-1136 YKLTSLDISYCT
+1136 YKLTSLDVSNCELNSGGYGYTASILNIFFPAESGLYSFGLFCRSIWKEDIDNCSLNTSYCT
-1148 IDFGSC
+1148 SGPNMFQLPPT
-1154 GRFYGFNSSDNEWPS
+1154 FN
-1169 NMQHGLFS
+1169 
-1177 VDMWNYQGGM
+1177 
-1187 NYGSIN
+1187 
-1193 TTYTKAPKRD
+1193 
-1203 YMTKDGVLN
+1203 
-1212 GTFNGAPS
+1212 TFNGAPS
-1220 DFDYSWIIADGA
+1220 DFDYSWLSLNPYTTMDNETRYSAFLESTFEN
-1232 IGTSLYAGLY
+1232 TS
-1242 YTFAN
+1242 
-1247 TYKEEYD
+1247 KEEYD
-1254 LTNTEIQR
+1254 LTQTNIQK
-1262 QINQYHDYYANVYLN
+1262 QFNDVDKINHID
-1277 GTFYNCTG
+1277 G
-1285 VTEITLPYKNPEN
+1285 VTLHYAFAGCNKARYITLFNKNN
-1298 ENLDY
+1298 NNTLS
-1303 FKLGD
+1303 FKLGHA
-1308 NVFYNCNNLQT
+1308 VFAGCNNLQA
-1319 INNLGQYVLNIG
+1319 ILNLDQYDMRPKYGRHLFDGCKKLRV
-1331 STSEGGSST
+1331 T
-1340 DTGYQLFS
+1340 DFY
-1348 RCNSL
+1348 
-1353 IIDNYYVEKFIA
+1353 IEKFMV
-1365 PLLKVD
+1365 PSLKYYHDYNENNDDIVD
-1371 VGIQSEI
+1371 GYA
-1378 SNGIFGFEAFSECNF
+1378 AFRECNF
-1393 GAIDNIVDLSNY
+1393 EYINYTVDLSKFN
-1405 RSGDQICLSTDGF
+1405 TDSYNRHLNGPEF
-1418 FARSSIK
+1418 FAHSNIK
-1425 KFIYDIY
+1425 KFIYDNVY
-1432 PNQSNGRYCT
+1432 TTRDSYHDLNMDE
-1442 IRNMF
+1442 MF
-1447 AYTPIEYCDLTGAG
+1447 ANTPIEYCDLTGAG
-1461 ILQLTSMANNFG
+1461 FLRLPRNGGEASGISR
-1473 CTGAFK
+1473 AFYNCNK
-1479 GCTNLK
+1479 LK
-1485 TLIVD
+1485 TLIID
-1490 NIEGDDFV
+1490 GIICAQDIKPDDTDFQRVFV
-1498 GDLDKQYDV
+1498 
-1507 FEGCTSLK
+1507 GCTSLK
-1515 TIIINN
+1515 TIILHYGGSTEKKALRLLL
-1521 SDMDGSSTQI
+1521 SDS
-1531 DYLRAFL
+1531 
-1538 SRCGL
+1538 GL
-1543 DADNIDI
+1543 NPDNIDI
-1550 RFRS
+1550 RFKR

>member
-33 CAGDNTNVFFADDPL
+33 CAGDDSNVFFADDPL

-87 HNVTITVNKD
+87 HNVTITVNKG

-134 YGKLSDTSTYNEAKQ
+134 YGKLSDASTYNEAKQ

-174 QSSKV
+174 KSSKV
-179 SDTETDPLSGIGVSG
+179 SDTETDTLSGIGVSG

-210 ILKEILQYLNLH
+210 ILKEILKYLNLH

-227 KDFYI
+227 TDFYI

-238 TQARKKDGKE
+238 TQSRETNEKDTMD
-248 FLCLNDNTGYVLD
+248 FLCLNDGSVQPLYF
-261 YPNKTYRI
+261 PKKSYRI

-295 LKDLDTIVES
+295 LKNLETIVES

-312 ISLYPKRFLYCTE
+312 VSLYPKRFLYCTE
-325 YAVKKNKNNPFYYQV
+325 YAVKKKNNNP
-340 VNYFNSIIHGESVDD
+340 ILAISVDD
-355 ENAHIYDW
+355 FNNIIHNQSVDNDNAHKYDW

-372 WKFYLNKSVNDNTI
+372 WKFYLNKSVNNDTI
-386 ESIYPKVWID
+386 ESIYPKVFVD
-396 GQGSVYSMPWK
+396 GQGSVYSWPWRV
-407 ISEYLKH
+407 SDYLKQ

-425 YIDTLGKNVSD
+425 YIDTLGKNISD
-436 NKIKNDFDSNSN
+436 NEVKNDFDDNSN
-448 YLYISINGNGDDTEA
+448 YLYISINGNGDDTES
-463 GHKPSDADIKAHSGM
+463 GHKPSDNDIKAHSGM

-488 ILSPTDDTSTNYLV
+488 ILSPTDDKSTNYLV
-502 FSGKISLQPLTQDSV
+502 FSGKISLQPLTQDSI
-517 GKGTTGDFINY
+517 GKGTKGDFINY
-528 GTLMKDAGGYAEKCY
+528 GTLMKDAGGRAKSCY
-543 AVGFKGGNGDRHGE
+543 AIGFKGGNGDKHGE

-567 RKWYTDDSYLYG
+567 RKWYNNDGYFYN

-618 TVGNKRLIET
+618 TVGDKRLIET
-628 NIDQYGNSTFKW
+628 NIDQYGKSTFKW
-640 VKIGEEPKDDNN
+640 VKIGEEPIGIDN

-683 FMNIDGKG
+683 FMNIDGSG

-701 LSGKIT
+701 LSGKIS

-727 FWRHTKWTEDT
+727 FWRHTKWTENT

-797 TTQEAYDLGVSNS
+797 TTQEAYKLGVSNS

-819 STSMPLR
+819 STSMPLK
-826 TISKK
+826 TITKK

-851 RMLIDVTLK
+851 RMLIDVTFK
-860 TTNFGDTFGW
+860 TTDFGDTFSW

-879 FDSCFYPISTNINY
+879 FDSGFYPISTKINY

-899 MKLKEGAMIHNM
+899 MKLKEGASLS
-911 DFEEKYDMNPYFA
+911 EEFMTKYDMDVYFLNPVVELDVA
-924 KPIIDFDI
+924 KGP
-932 TKESFYQK
+932 FYQK
-940 LYGIPRQARIMW
+940 LYGAPRKARMIW
-952 RSDNENVS
+952 SVSNSDVANI
-960 VVDDEGNVTIKGKGT
+960 DDEGNITALTDGETDINVY
-975 VNIYADVVAK
+975 VEAK
-985 NYRDATASYRID
+985 NYNSASASYKLQIKNMPSEEYFKNND
-997 VSKMPA
+997 VIS
-1003 EENPKNKDIIYWTC
+1003 WTC
-1017 YSEWQESKNIEDK
+1017 YSEWQESKNIDNK

-1043 NRDGDIYKKP
+1043 NKEGDIYKKP

-1059 KNRFATTIDE
+1059 QNRFVTTMDE

-1074 DIDPENYSYCT
+1074 DVDPENYTYWNLTEGPNWITYLSSYIPNEYKAFKIKDVKMT
-1085 YNTTYN
+1085 NHSHIYSNTTYIKN
-1091 YYVPDQYKK
+1091 
-1100 FKLKDV
+1100 KD
-1106 KITNNNHVGCI
+1106 NP
-1117 STYIK
+1117 STY
-1122 DKINHTTYNIIESK
+1122 NFSYSW
-1136 YKLTSLDISYCT
+1136 YKLTSLDVSNCELNL
-1148 IDFGSC
+1148 GC
-1154 GRFYGFNSSDNEWPS
+1154 YGYTADKYQILFPTG
-1169 NMQHGLFS
+1169 MYRGGLFCG
-1177 VDMWNYQGGM
+1177 VMWKEDIDNCSLNTSHCISGT
-1187 NYGSIN
+1187 N
-1193 TTYTKAPKRD
+1193 TTNVQNTF
-1203 YMTKDGVLN
+1203 N
-1212 GTFNGAPS
+1212 TFNGAPS
-1220 DFDYSWIIADGA
+1220 DFDYSWL
-1232 IGTSLYAGLY
+1232 SLSQYTTMDNETRYDAFLET
-1242 YTFAN
+1242 TFAN
-1247 TYKEEYD
+1247 TSKEEYD
-1254 LTNTEIQR
+1254 LTQTNIQK
-1262 QINQYHDYYANVYLN
+1262 QFNDVDKMNHID
-1277 GTFYNCTG
+1277 G
-1285 VTEITLPYKNPEN
+1285 VTLDYTFTNCDKARYITLFNKTNN
-1298 ENLDY
+1298 TLSLKLRNRVFGGCTNLQAILNLDQY
-1303 FKLGD
+1303 DIEPRYGRYLFDGCKKLRVTD
-1308 NVFYNCNNLQT
+1308 FY
-1319 INNLGQYVLNIG
+1319 I
-1331 STSEGGSST
+1331 
-1340 DTGYQLFS
+1340 
-1348 RCNSL
+1348 
-1353 IIDNYYVEKFIA
+1353 EKFMV
-1365 PLLKVD
+1365 PNLKSYHESNNNN
-1371 VGIQSEI
+1371 SEFTD
-1378 SNGIFGFEAFSECNF
+1378 GYAAFRGCDFEYINYT
-1393 GAIDNIVDLSNY
+1393 VDLSRFN
-1405 RSGDQICLSTDGF
+1405 TDSDNRHLNGNEF
-1418 FARSSIK
+1418 FAHSNIK
-1425 KFIYDIY
+1425 KFIYDNVY
-1432 PNQSNGRYCT
+1432 TTGSYHKLNMEG
-1442 IRNMF
+1442 MF

-1461 ILQLTSMANNFG
+1461 FLRLPGNGGKESNICL
-1473 CTGAFK
+1473 AFSECNK
-1479 GCTNLK
+1479 LK
-1485 TLIVD
+1485 TLIIDGILCAQTIWPDD
-1490 NIEGDDFV
+1490 NSFDY
-1498 GDLDKQYDV
+1498 LYV
-1507 FEGCTSLK
+1507 FSGCTSLK
-1515 TIIINN
+1515 TIILHFG
-1521 SDMDGSSTQI
+1521 GSTEKEA
-1531 DYLRAFL
+1531 LRLLL
-1538 SRCGL
+1538 SKSGL
-1543 DADNIDI
+1543 NPDNIDI
-1550 RFRS
+1550 KFEW

>member
-33 CAGDNTNVFFADDPL
+33 CAGDDSNVFFADDPL

-87 HNVTITVNKD
+87 HNVTITINKA

-134 YGKLSDTSTYNEAKQ
+134 YGKLSDASTYNEAKQ

-174 QSSKV
+174 KSSKV
-179 SDTETDPLSGIGVSG
+179 SDTGKDTLSGIGVSG

-227 KDFYI
+227 RDFYI

-238 TQARKKDGKE
+238 TQSRETNEKNTMD
-248 FLCLNDNTGYVLD
+248 FLCLNDGSVQPLYF
-261 YPNKTYRI
+261 PKKSYRI

-295 LKDLDTIVES
+295 LKNLETIVES

-312 ISLYPKRFLYCTE
+312 VSLYPKRFLYCTE
-325 YAVKKNKNNPFYYQV
+325 YAVKKKNNNP
-340 VNYFNSIIHGESVDD
+340 ILAISVDD
-355 ENAHIYDW
+355 FNNIIHNQSVDNENAHKYDW

-372 WKFYLNKSVNDNTI
+372 WKFYLNKSVNNDTI
-386 ESIYPKVWID
+386 ESIYPKVFVD
-396 GQGSVYSMPWK
+396 GQGSVYSWPWRV
-407 ISEYLKH
+407 SDYLKQ

-425 YIDTLGKNVSD
+425 YIDTFGKNISD
-436 NKIKNDFDSNSN
+436 NEVKNDFDDNSN

-463 GHKPSDADIKAHSGM
+463 GHKPSDNDIKAHSGM

-488 ILSPTDDTSTNYLV
+488 ILSPTDDKSTNYLV
-502 FSGKISLQPLTQDSV
+502 FSGKISLQPLTQDSI
-517 GKGTTGDFINY
+517 GKGTKGDFINY
-528 GTLMKDAGGYAEKCY
+528 GTLMKDAGGRAKSCY
-543 AVGFKGGNGDRHGE
+543 AIGFKGGNGDKHGE

-567 RKWYTDDSYLYG
+567 RKWYNNDGYFYN

-600 TGDRTDKYMKL
+600 SGDSTDKYMKL

-618 TVGNKRLIET
+618 TVGDKRLIET
-628 NIDQYGNSTFKW
+628 NIDQYGKSTFKW
-640 VKIGEEPKDDNN
+640 VKIGEEPIGIDN

-683 FMNIDGKG
+683 FMNIDGSG

-701 LSGKIT
+701 LSGKIS

-727 FWRHTKWTEDT
+727 FWRHTKWTENT

-797 TTQEAYDLGVSNS
+797 TTQEAYKLGVSNS

-819 STSMPLR
+819 STSMPLK
-826 TISKK
+826 TITKK

-851 RMLIDVTLK
+851 RMLIDVTFK
-860 TTNFGDTFGW
+860 TTDFGDTFSG

-879 FDSCFYPISTNINY
+879 FDSGFYPISTNINY

-899 MKLKEGAMIHNM
+899 MKLKEGAALS
-911 DFEEKYDMNPYFA
+911 EEFMTKYDMDVYFLNPVVELDVA
-924 KPIIDFDI
+924 KGP
-932 TKESFYQK
+932 FYQK
-940 LYGIPRQARIMW
+940 LYGAPRKARMIW
-952 RSDNENVS
+952 SVTNSDVANIDDGGNITALADGETYIS
-960 VVDDEGNVTIKGKGT
+960 VYVE
-975 VNIYADVVAK
+975 AK
-985 NYRDATASYRID
+985 NYNSASASYKLQIKNMPSEEYFKNND
-997 VSKMPA
+997 VIS
-1003 EENPKNKDIIYWTC
+1003 WTC
-1017 YSEWQESKNIEDK
+1017 YSEWQESKNIDNK

-1043 NRDGDIYKKP
+1043 NKNGDIYKKP

-1059 KNRFATTIDE
+1059 NNKFATTMSE

-1074 DIDPENYSYCT
+1074 DIDPENYT
-1085 YNTTYN
+1085 YIILGGVEDNTTYE
-1091 YYVPDQYKK
+1091 PDKYKRYK
-1100 FKLKDV
+1100 IKDV
-1106 KITNNNHVGCI
+1106 KMTNHNHVFFVPVKTKNKYN
-1117 STYIK
+1117 S
-1122 DKINHTTYNIIESK
+1122 TTYDQS
-1136 YKLTSLDISYCT
+1136 YSSSRFTSLDVSGCELDIYSCGYKPSPGLTMFPFEMANGMFSSDIWKEDISNCSLNTTYCT
-1148 IDFGSC
+1148 STL
-1154 GRFYGFNSSDNEWPS
+1154 P
-1169 NMQHGLFS
+1169 
-1177 VDMWNYQGGM
+1177 
-1187 NYGSIN
+1187 YGSI
-1193 TTYTKAPKRD
+1193 D
-1203 YMTKDGVLN
+1203 YCPILDS
-1212 GTFNGAPS
+1212 TFEGAPS
-1220 DFDYSWIIADGA
+1220 DFDYSWLNI
-1232 IGTSLYAGLY
+1232 TSFDYKSKRHYGGNLSE
-1242 YTFAN
+1242 TFKN
-1247 TYKEEYD
+1247 TNKTEYD
-1254 LTNTEIQR
+1254 LTKTKIQEFL
-1262 QINQYHDYYANVYLN
+1262 NSHDVNDIFDGIKLDF
-1277 GTFYNCTG
+1277 TFRYCDKAET
-1285 VTEITLPYKNPEN
+1285 ITLFDISNNPKDDIILGQSVFEGCT
-1298 ENLDY
+1298 NL
-1303 FKLGD
+1303 K
-1308 NVFYNCNNLQT
+1308 T
-1319 INNLGQYVLNIG
+1319 INNLDKCKLSDIN
-1331 STSEGGSST
+1331 
-1340 DTGYQLFS
+1340 DRLFKG
-1348 RCNSL
+1348 CTNL
-1353 IIDNYYVEKFIA
+1353 KIEPYYIKKFIGPMVKEYDA
-1365 PLLKVD
+1365 H
-1371 VGIQSEI
+1371 
-1378 SNGIFGFEAFSECNF
+1378 EAFCGCDFS
-1393 GAIDNIVDLSNY
+1393 NINYTVDLSDVEGKSFN
-1405 RSGDQICLSTDGF
+1405 GF
-1418 FARSSIK
+1418 RAFESSNIK
-1425 KFIYDIY
+1425 KFIYGTVPLTDKTMMSSWGVDY
-1432 PNQSNGRYCT
+1432 
-1442 IRNMF
+1442 MF
-1447 AYTPIEYCDLTGAG
+1447 AHTPIEYCDLTGAG
-1461 ILQLTSMANNFG
+1461 RLHLPVEVEYTPDSGIRGLFNSCN
-1473 CTGAFK
+1473 K
-1479 GCTNLK
+1479 LK
-1485 TLIVD
+1485 TLIIDSVD
-1490 NIEGDDFV
+1490 GLNIYNGDVLHWSHKLIFID
-1498 GDLDKQYDV
+1498 
-1507 FEGCTSLK
+1507 CTSLK
-1515 TIIINN
+1515 TIIINDKA
-1521 SDMDGSSTQI
+1521 SGSIQI
-1531 DYLRAFL
+1531 DILRSFL
-1538 SRCGL
+1538 SACEL

-1550 RFRS
+1550 RFKS

>member
-28 NIVIG
+28 DIVIG

-87 HNVTITVNKD
+87 HNVTITINKD

-103 GFVEPNVYSQDYA
+103 GFVEPNVYSQDYT

-134 YGKLSDTSTYNEAKQ
+134 YGKLSDASTYNEAKQ
-149 AASTLSFKDYIAAMG
+149 AASTLSFKDYIEAMG

-174 QSSKV
+174 KSSKV
-179 SDTETDPLSGIGVSG
+179 SDTGKDTLSGIGVSG

-238 TQARKKDGKE
+238 TQSRETNEDDNMD
-248 FLCLNDNTGYVLD
+248 FLCLNDGSVEPLYF
-261 YPNKTYRI
+261 PKKSYRI
-269 TKPDYASNDTQ
+269 TEPDYASNDTQ

-295 LKDLDTIVES
+295 LKNLETIVES

-312 ISLYPKRFLYCTE
+312 VSLYPKRFLYCTE
-325 YAVKKNKNNPFYYQV
+325 YAVKKKNNKPILAINV
-340 VNYFNSIIHGESVDD
+340 DDFNNIIHNQSVDND
-355 ENAHIYDW
+355 NAHKYDW

-372 WKFYLNKSVNDNTI
+372 WKFYLNKSVSNDTI
-386 ESIYPKVWID
+386 ESIYPKVLVD
-396 GQGSVYSMPWK
+396 GKGSVYGNPWMV
-407 ISEYLKH
+407 SDYLKQ

-425 YIDTLGKNVSD
+425 YIDTLGKNISD
-436 NKIKNDFDSNSN
+436 NEVKNDFDDNSN
-448 YLYISINGNGDDTEA
+448 YLYISINGNGDDTES
-463 GHKPSDADIKAHSGM
+463 GHKPSDNDIKAHSGM

-502 FSGKISLQPLTQDSV
+502 FSGKISLQPLTQDSI
-517 GKGTTGDFINY
+517 GKGTTGDFMNY
-528 GTLMKDAGGYAEKCY
+528 GTLMKDAGGRAKSCY
-543 AVGFKGGNGDRHGE
+543 AVGFKGGNGDKHGE

-567 RKWYTDDSYLYG
+567 RKWYNNNGYFYN

-600 TGDRTDKYMKL
+600 SGDRTDKYMKL

-618 TVGNKRLIET
+618 TVGDKRLIET
-628 NIDQYGNSTFKW
+628 NIDQYGKSTFKW
-640 VKIGEEPKDDNN
+640 VKIGEEPIGIDN

-683 FMNIDGKG
+683 FMNIDGSG

-797 TTQEAYDLGVSNS
+797 TTQEAYELGVSNS

-819 STSMPLR
+819 STSMPLK

-831 ETNKPEQLY
+831 SIGKPEQLY

-851 RMLIDVTLK
+851 RMLIDVTFK
-860 TTNFGDTFGW
+860 TTDFGDTFSG

-879 FDSCFYPISTNINY
+879 FDGGFYPISTKINY

-899 MKLKEGAMIHNM
+899 MKLKEGAALS
-911 DFEEKYDMNPYFA
+911 EEFMTKYDMDVYFLNPVVELDVA
-924 KPIIDFDI
+924 KGP
-932 TKESFYQK
+932 FYQK
-940 LYGIPRQARIMW
+940 LYGAPRKARMIW
-952 RSDNENVS
+952 SVSNSDVAS
-960 VVDDEGNVTIKGKGT
+960 IDDEGNITAL
-975 VNIYADVVAK
+975 ADGETYISVYVEAK
-985 NYRDATASYRID
+985 YYNSASASYKLQIKNVPSKEYFKNND
-997 VSKMPA
+997 VIS
-1003 EENPKNKDIIYWTC
+1003 WTC
-1017 YSEWQESKNIEDK
+1017 YSEWQESKNIDNK

-1043 NRDGDIYKKP
+1043 NKNGDIYKKP

-1059 KNRFATTIDE
+1059 NNKFATTMSE

-1074 DIDPENYSYCT
+1074 DIDPENYT
-1085 YNTTYN
+1085 YIILGGVEDNTTYE
-1091 YYVPDQYKK
+1091 PDKYKRYK
-1100 FKLKDV
+1100 IKDV
-1106 KITNNNHVGCI
+1106 KMTNHNHVFFVPVKTKNKYN
-1117 STYIK
+1117 S
-1122 DKINHTTYNIIESK
+1122 TTYDQS
-1136 YKLTSLDISYCT
+1136 YSSSRFTSLDVSGCELDIYSCGYKPSPGLPMFPFEMANGMFSSDIWKEDISNCSLNTTYCT
-1148 IDFGSC
+1148 STL
-1154 GRFYGFNSSDNEWPS
+1154 P
-1169 NMQHGLFS
+1169 
-1177 VDMWNYQGGM
+1177 
-1187 NYGSIN
+1187 YGSI
-1193 TTYTKAPKRD
+1193 D
-1203 YMTKDGVLN
+1203 YCPILDS
-1212 GTFNGAPS
+1212 TFEGAPS
-1220 DFDYSWIIADGA
+1220 DFDYSWLNI
-1232 IGTSLYAGLY
+1232 TSFNYNSKRHYGGNLSE
-1242 YTFAN
+1242 TFKN
-1247 TYKEEYD
+1247 TNKTEYD
-1254 LTNTEIQR
+1254 LTKTKIQEFL
-1262 QINQYHDYYANVYLN
+1262 NSHDVND
-1277 GTFYNCTG
+1277 TFDGIKLDFTFRYCDKAET
-1285 VTEITLPYKNPEN
+1285 ITLFDISNNPKDDIILGQSVFEGCT
-1298 ENLDY
+1298 NL
-1303 FKLGD
+1303 K
-1308 NVFYNCNNLQT
+1308 T
-1319 INNLGQYVLNIG
+1319 INNLDKCKLSNI
-1331 STSEGGSST
+1331 T
-1340 DTGYQLFS
+1340 DRLFKG
-1348 RCNSL
+1348 CTNL
-1353 IIDNYYVEKFIA
+1353 KIEPYYIKKFIGPMVKEYDA
-1365 PLLKVD
+1365 H
-1371 VGIQSEI
+1371 
-1378 SNGIFGFEAFSECNF
+1378 EAFCGCDFS
-1393 GAIDNIVDLSNY
+1393 NINYTVDLSDVEGKSFN
-1405 RSGDQICLSTDGF
+1405 GF
-1418 FARSSIK
+1418 RAFESSNIK
-1425 KFIYDIY
+1425 KFIYGTVPLTDKTMMSSWGVDY
-1432 PNQSNGRYCT
+1432 
-1442 IRNMF
+1442 MF
-1447 AYTPIEYCDLTGAG
+1447 AHTPIEYCDLTGAG
-1461 ILQLTSMANNFG
+1461 RLHLPVEYTPYSGIRGLFNSCN
-1473 CTGAFK
+1473 K
-1479 GCTNLK
+1479 LK
-1485 TLIVD
+1485 TLIIDSVD
-1490 NIEGDDFV
+1490 GLNIYNGDD
-1498 GDLDKQYDV
+1498 LHWSDKLIFID
-1507 FEGCTSLK
+1507 CTSLK
-1515 TIIINN
+1515 TIIINDKA
-1521 SDMDGSSTQI
+1521 SGSIQI
-1531 DYLRAFL
+1531 DILRSFL
-1538 SRCGL
+1538 SACEL

-1550 RFRS
+1550 RFKS

>member
-33 CAGDNTNVFFADDPL
+33 CAGDDSNVFFADDPL

-87 HNVTITVNKD
+87 HNVTITINKA

-116 EEYTQLD
+116 EEYTQLE

-134 YGKLSDTSTYNEAKQ
+134 YGKLSDASTYNEAKQ

-174 QSSKV
+174 KSSKV
-179 SDTETDPLSGIGVSG
+179 SDTGKDTLSGIGVSG

-227 KDFYI
+227 TDFYI

-238 TQARKKDGKE
+238 TQSRETNEKDTMD
-248 FLCLNDNTGYVLD
+248 FLCINDGSVQPLYF
-261 YPNKTYRI
+261 PKKSYRI

-295 LKDLDTIVES
+295 LKNLETIVES

-312 ISLYPKRFLYCTE
+312 VSLYPKRFLYCTE
-325 YAVKKNKNNPFYYQV
+325 YAVKKKNNNP
-340 VNYFNSIIHGESVDD
+340 ILAISVDD
-355 ENAHIYDW
+355 FNNIIHNQSVDNENAHKYDW

-372 WKFYLNKSVNDNTI
+372 WKFYLNKSVNNDTI
-386 ESIYPKVWID
+386 ESIYPKVFVD
-396 GQGSVYSMPWK
+396 GQGSVYSWPWRV
-407 ISEYLKH
+407 SDYLKQ

-425 YIDTLGKNVSD
+425 YIDTLGKNISD
-436 NKIKNDFDSNSN
+436 NEVKNDFDDNSN

-463 GHKPSDADIKAHSGM
+463 GHKPSDNDIKAHSGM

-488 ILSPTDDTSTNYLV
+488 ILSPTDDKSTNYLV
-502 FSGKISLQPLTQDSV
+502 FSGKISLQPLTQDSI
-517 GKGTTGDFINY
+517 GKGTKGDFINY
-528 GTLMKDAGGYAEKCY
+528 GTLMKDAGGRAKSCY
-543 AVGFKGGNGDRHGE
+543 AIGFKGGNGDKHGE

-567 RKWYTDDSYLYG
+567 RKWYNNDGYFYN

-618 TVGNKRLIET
+618 TVGDKRLIET
-628 NIDQYGNSTFKW
+628 NIDQYGKSTFKW
-640 VKIGEEPKDDNN
+640 VKIGEEPIGIDN

-683 FMNIDGKG
+683 FMNIDGSG

-701 LSGKIT
+701 LSGKIS

-727 FWRHTKWTEDT
+727 FWRHTKWTENT

-797 TTQEAYDLGVSNS
+797 TTQEAYKLGVSNS

-819 STSMPLR
+819 STSMPLK
-826 TISKK
+826 TITKK

-851 RMLIDVTLK
+851 RMLIDVTFK
-860 TTNFGDTFGW
+860 TTDFGDTFSG

-879 FDSCFYPISTNINY
+879 FDSGFYPISTKINY

-899 MKLKEGAMIHNM
+899 MKLKEGASLS
-911 DFEEKYDMNPYFA
+911 EEFMTKYDMDVYFLNPVVELDVA
-924 KPIIDFDI
+924 KGP
-932 TKESFYQK
+932 FYQK
-940 LYGIPRQARIMW
+940 LYGAPRKARMIW
-952 RSDNENVS
+952 SVSNSDVANIDDGGNITALADGETYIS
-960 VVDDEGNVTIKGKGT
+960 VYVE
-975 VNIYADVVAK
+975 AK
-985 NYRDATASYRID
+985 NYNSASASYKLQIKNMPSEEYFKNND
-997 VSKMPA
+997 VIS
-1003 EENPKNKDIIYWTC
+1003 WTC
-1017 YSEWQESKNIEDK
+1017 YSEWQESKNIDNK

-1043 NRDGDIYKKP
+1043 NKEGDIYKKP

-1059 KNRFATTIDE
+1059 QNRFVTTMDE

-1074 DIDPENYSYCT
+1074 DVDPENYTYWNLTEGPNLITYLSSYIPNEYKAFKIKDVKMT
-1085 YNTTYN
+1085 NHSHIYSNTTYIKN
-1091 YYVPDQYKK
+1091 
-1100 FKLKDV
+1100 KD
-1106 KITNNNHVGCI
+1106 NP
-1117 STYIK
+1117 STY
-1122 DKINHTTYNIIESK
+1122 NFSYSW
-1136 YKLTSLDISYCT
+1136 YKLTSLDVSNCELNL
-1148 IDFGSC
+1148 GC
-1154 GRFYGFNSSDNEWPS
+1154 YGYTADKYQILFPTG
-1169 NMQHGLFS
+1169 MYRGGLFCG
-1177 VDMWNYQGGM
+1177 VMWKEDIDNCSLNTSHCISGT
-1187 NYGSIN
+1187 N
-1193 TTYTKAPKRD
+1193 TTNVQNTF
-1203 YMTKDGVLN
+1203 N
-1212 GTFNGAPS
+1212 TFNGAPS
-1220 DFDYSWIIADGA
+1220 DFDYSWL
-1232 IGTSLYAGLY
+1232 SLSQYTTMDNETRYDAFLET
-1242 YTFAN
+1242 TFAN
-1247 TYKEEYD
+1247 TSKEEYD
-1254 LTNTEIQR
+1254 LTQTNIQK
-1262 QINQYHDYYANVYLN
+1262 QFNDVDKMNHID
-1277 GTFYNCTG
+1277 G
-1285 VTEITLPYKNPEN
+1285 VTLDCTFTNCDKARYITLFNKTNN
-1298 ENLDY
+1298 TLSLKLRNRVFGGCTNLQAILNLDQY
-1303 FKLGD
+1303 DIEPRYGRYLFDGCKKLRVTD
-1308 NVFYNCNNLQT
+1308 FY
-1319 INNLGQYVLNIG
+1319 I
-1331 STSEGGSST
+1331 
-1340 DTGYQLFS
+1340 
-1348 RCNSL
+1348 
-1353 IIDNYYVEKFIA
+1353 EKFMV
-1365 PLLKVD
+1365 PNLK
-1371 VGIQSEI
+1371 SYHE
-1378 SNGIFGFEAFSECNF
+1378 SNNNNSAFTDGYAAFRGCDFKYINYT
-1393 GAIDNIVDLSNY
+1393 VDLSRFN
-1405 RSGDQICLSTDGF
+1405 TDSDNRHLNGNEF
-1418 FARSSIK
+1418 FAHSNIK
-1425 KFIYDIY
+1425 KFIYDNVY
-1432 PNQSNGRYCT
+1432 TTGGSYHKLNMEG
-1442 IRNMF
+1442 MF

-1461 ILQLTSMANNFG
+1461 FLRLPGNGGKESNICL
-1473 CTGAFK
+1473 AFSECNK
-1479 GCTNLK
+1479 LK
-1485 TLIVD
+1485 TLIIDGILCAQTIWPDD
-1490 NIEGDDFV
+1490 NSFDY
-1498 GDLDKQYDV
+1498 LYV
-1507 FEGCTSLK
+1507 FSGCTSLK
-1515 TIIINN
+1515 TIILHFG
-1521 SDMDGSSTQI
+1521 GSTEKEA
-1531 DYLRAFL
+1531 LRLLL
-1538 SRCGL
+1538 SKSGL
-1543 DADNIDI
+1543 NPDNIDI
-1550 RFRS
+1550 KFEW

>member
-33 CAGDNTNVFFADDPL
+33 CAGDNTNVFFGDDPL

-87 HNVTITVNKD
+87 HNVTITVNKG

-134 YGKLSDTSTYNEAKQ
+134 YGKLSDASTYNEAKQ
-149 AASTLSFKDYIAAMG
+149 AASTLSFKDYIEAMG

-227 KDFYI
+227 RDFYI

-238 TQARKKDGKE
+238 TQSRETNGEDTMD
-248 FLCLNDNTGYVLD
+248 FLCLNDGSVKPLYF
-261 YPNKTYRI
+261 PKKSYRI

-295 LKDLDTIVES
+295 LKDLETVIES

-312 ISLYPKRFLYCTE
+312 VSLYPKRFLYCTE
-325 YAVKKNKNNPFYYQV
+325 YAVKKKSNNPMLA
-340 VNYFNSIIHGESVDD
+340 FNVDDFNKIIHNQSVDN
-355 ENAHIYDW
+355 ENAHKYDW

-372 WKFYLNKSVNDNTI
+372 WKFYLNKSVNNDTI

-396 GQGSVYSMPWK
+396 GQGSVYGYPWRV
-407 ISEYLKH
+407 SDYLKQ

-425 YIDTLGKNVSD
+425 YIDTLGKNISD
-436 NKIKNDFDSNSN
+436 NEIKNDFDSNSN

-463 GHKPSDADIKAHSGM
+463 GHKPSDNDIKEHSGM
-478 IEYQPSNSAV
+478 VEYQPSNAAV

-502 FSGKISLQPLTQDSV
+502 FSGKISLQPLTKDSY
-517 GKGTTGDFINY
+517 GKTDRGDFTNY
-528 GTLMKDAGGYAEKCY
+528 GTLMNKGGYAKSCY
-543 AVGFKGGNGDRHGE
+543 AIGFKGGNGDKHGE
-557 EEINEWYQYT
+557 EEINEWYQYA
-567 RKWYTDDSYLYG
+567 RKWYNNDGYFYN

-600 TGDRTDKYMKL
+600 SGDRSDKYMKL

-618 TVGNKRLIET
+618 TVGDKRLIET
-628 NIDQYGNSTFKW
+628 NIDQYGKSTFKW
-640 VKIGEEPKDDNN
+640 VKIGEEPIGIDN

-676 LQNTIDP
+676 LQNTVDP

-701 LSGKIT
+701 LSGKIK

-727 FWRHTKWTEDT
+727 FWRHTKWTENT

-797 TTQEAYDLGVSNS
+797 TTQEAYELGVSNS

-819 STSMPLR
+819 STSMPLK
-826 TISKK
+826 TITKK

-851 RMLIDVTLK
+851 RMLIDVTFK
-860 TTNFGDTFGW
+860 TTDFGDTFGY

-879 FDSCFYPISTNINY
+879 FDSGFYPISTKINY

-899 MKLKEGAMIHNM
+899 MKLKEGARLSEEF
-911 DFEEKYDMNPYFA
+911 DEKYDMNLFFLEREITWDVTKDVQTQRLFGAPRIAKLKWSSSDSDIADVDENTGQIQPY
-924 KPIIDFDI
+924 K
-932 TKESFYQK
+932 
-940 LYGIPRQARIMW
+940 
-952 RSDNENVS
+952 N
-960 VVDDEGNVTIKGKGT
+960 GT
-975 VNIYADVVAK
+975 V
-985 NYRDATASYRID
+985 
-997 VSKMPA
+997 
-1003 EENPKNKDIIYWTC
+1003 
-1017 YSEWQESKNIEDK
+1017 
-1030 KVSDEDKKYIVVT
+1030 
-1043 NRDGDIYKKP
+1043 
-1053 ATYFFG
+1053 
-1059 KNRFATTIDE
+1059 
-1069 GELLL
+1069 
-1074 DIDPENYSYCT
+1074 
-1085 YNTTYN
+1085 
-1091 YYVPDQYKK
+1091 
-1100 FKLKDV
+1100 
-1106 KITNNNHVGCI
+1106 
-1117 STYIK
+1117 YIK
-1122 DKINHTTYNIIESK
+1122 VRGYAPNYHIGYAK
-1136 YKLTSLDISYCT
+1136 YKLNIDVTNIPEIGENDMVIS
-1148 IDFGSC
+1148 
-1154 GRFYGFNSSDNEWPS
+1154 
-1169 NMQHGLFS
+1169 
-1177 VDMWNYQGGM
+1177 WNCY
-1187 NYGSIN
+1187 
-1193 TTYTKAPKRD
+1193 
-1203 YMTKDGVLN
+1203 
-1212 GTFNGAPS
+1212 
-1220 DFDYSWIIADGA
+1220 
-1232 IGTSLYAGLY
+1232 
-1242 YTFAN
+1242 
-1247 TYKEEYD
+1247 
-1254 LTNTEIQR
+1254 
-1262 QINQYHDYYANVYLN
+1262 
-1277 GTFYNCTG
+1277 
-1285 VTEITLPYKNPEN
+1285 
-1298 ENLDY
+1298 
-1303 FKLGD
+1303 
-1308 NVFYNCNNLQT
+1308 
-1319 INNLGQYVLNIG
+1319 
-1331 STSEGGSST
+1331 
-1340 DTGYQLFS
+1340 
-1348 RCNSL
+1348 
-1353 IIDNYYVEKFIA
+1353 DNYVRKHEVYNEYNGNVLYRYMEK
-1365 PLLKVD
+1365 
-1371 VGIQSEI
+1371 GIRVPEE
-1378 SNGIFGFEAFSECNF
+1378 N
-1393 GAIDNIVDLSNY
+1393 
-1405 RSGDQICLSTDGF
+1405 
-1418 FARSSIK
+1418 K
-1425 KFIYDIY
+1425 KFIEIWYNAIKLYSSFSYGKYKYNTIIKDCKINGGPLMLEDGFIKDISDADFKPEHDD
-1432 PNQSNGRYCT
+1432 PNGDTYWHKIKDLKMNKYNLVFGHRAAITFSDPIVDGTGNFALESLILDEVRQGSGINGSVRENWWRGYSRQAIGNFDTDKFELSITKPTDSDEKFYYINYNTHADSMC
-1442 IRNMF
+1442 F
-1447 AYTPIEYCDLTGAG
+1447 AYLFKGQVG
-1461 ILQLTSMANNFG
+1461 IGPTLNLDWIWNNGGEMLSMRGMFD
-1473 CTGAFK
+1473 
-1479 GCTNLK
+1479 GCTNLEEISMPNYK
-1485 TLIVD
+1485 PGIKPSGRDPVFMGIIIYYEYTFRNCHRLKKIEYGPYLFAANDSPVGGSDAIGYMVGTFENCYALKYINFPHVD
-1490 NIEGDDFV
+1490 ADACFSVLKYSNEPIDTIFKNCNSLQAIFIGNWDELNLDDRA
-1498 GDLDKQYDV
+1498 
-1507 FEGCTSLK
+1507 
-1515 TIIINN
+1515 TIIEKFN
-1521 SDMDGSSTQI
+1521 
-1531 DYLRAFL
+1531 YLLQL
-1538 SRCGL
+1538 SGL
-1543 DADNIDI
+1543 NPDTIYIGKYDLTVIH
-1550 RFRS
+1550 

>member
-28 NIVIG
+28 DIVIG
-33 CAGDNTNVFFADDPL
+33 CAGDDTNVFFADDPL

-87 HNVTITVNKD
+87 HNVTITVNKG

-174 QSSKV
+174 NSSKV
-179 SDTETDPLSGIGVSG
+179 SGTETDTLSGIGVSG

-210 ILKEILQYLNLH
+210 ILKEILKYLNLH

-227 KDFYI
+227 RDFYI

-238 TQARKKDGKE
+238 TQSREANEKDTMD
-248 FLCLNDNTGYVLD
+248 FLCLNDGSVQPLYF
-261 YPNKTYRI
+261 PKKSYRI

-295 LKDLDTIVES
+295 LKDLENIVES

-312 ISLYPKRFLYCTE
+312 VSLYPKRFLYCTE
-325 YAVKKNKNNPFYYQV
+325 YAVKKKNNNPMLAIMV
-340 VNYFNSIIHGESVDD
+340 DDFNKIIHNQSVDN
-355 ENAHIYDW
+355 ENAHKYDW

-372 WKFYLNKSVNDNTI
+372 WKFYLNKSLNNYTI
-386 ESIYPKVWID
+386 ESIYPKVFID
-396 GQGSVYSMPWK
+396 GKGSVYSWPWRV
-407 ISEYLKH
+407 SDYLKQ

-425 YIDTLGKNVSD
+425 YIDTLGKNISD
-436 NKIKNDFDSNSN
+436 NEIKNDFDDNSN

-463 GHKPSDADIKAHSGM
+463 GHKPSDNDIRAHSGM

-502 FSGKISLQPLTQDSV
+502 FSGKISLQPLTQDSI
-517 GKGTTGDFINY
+517 GKGTKGDFINY
-528 GTLMKDAGGYAEKCY
+528 GTLMKDAGGNAKSCY
-543 AVGFKGGNGDRHGE
+543 AVGFKGGNGDKHGE

-567 RKWYTDDSYLYG
+567 RKWYNNDGYFYK

-600 TGDRTDKYMKL
+600 SGDRSDKYMKL

-618 TVGNKRLIET
+618 TVGDKRLIET
-628 NIDQYGNSTFKW
+628 NIDKYGKSTFKW
-640 VKIGEEPKDDNN
+640 VKIGEEPIGIDN

-683 FMNIDGKG
+683 FMNIDGSG

-701 LSGKIT
+701 LSGKIS

-727 FWRHTKWTEDT
+727 FWRHTKWTENT
-738 VFVLAHTENIVL
+738 VFILAHTENIVL

-797 TTQEAYDLGVSNS
+797 TSQEAYELGVSNS

-819 STSMPLR
+819 GTSMPLK

-831 ETNKPEQLY
+831 SIGKPEQLY

-851 RMLIDVTLK
+851 RMLIDVTFK
-860 TTNFGDTFGW
+860 TTDFGDTLGW

-879 FDSCFYPISTNINY
+879 FDSGFYPISTKINY

-899 MKLKEGAMIHNM
+899 MKLKEGASLS
-911 DFEEKYDMNPYFA
+911 EEYMTKYDMDIYFLNPVVELDVA
-924 KPIIDFDI
+924 KGP
-932 TKESFYQK
+932 FYQK
-940 LYGIPRQARIMW
+940 LYGAPRKARMTWSLTNNDVASI
-952 RSDNENVS
+952 
-960 VVDDEGNVTIKGKGT
+960 DDEGNITAL
-975 VNIYADVVAK
+975 ADGETDINVYVQAK
-985 NYRDATASYRID
+985 NYNSASASYKLQIKNMPSEEYFKNND
-997 VSKMPA
+997 VIS
-1003 EENPKNKDIIYWTC
+1003 WTC
-1017 YSEWQESKNIEDK
+1017 YSEWQESKNIDNK

-1043 NRDGDIYKKP
+1043 NKEGDIYKKP

-1059 KNRFATTIDE
+1059 NNKFATTMSE
-1069 GELLL
+1069 SELLL
-1074 DIDPENYSYCT
+1074 DVDPENYTYWNLTEGPNWITYLSSYIP
-1085 YNTTYN
+1085 NE
-1091 YYVPDQYKK
+1091 YKA

-1106 KITNNNHVGCI
+1106 KMTNHNHIYCRT
-1117 STYIK
+1117 TYIK
-1122 DKINHTTYNIIESK
+1122 NKDNPSTYNFSYSW
-1136 YKLTSLDISYCT
+1136 YKLTSLDVSNCELNIGGCGYTANNYQILFPTGMHSFGLFCRAMWKEDIDNCSLNTSYCT
-1148 IDFGSC
+1148 SGT
-1154 GRFYGFNSSDNEWPS
+1154 
-1169 NMQHGLFS
+1169 
-1177 VDMWNYQGGM
+1177 
-1187 NYGSIN
+1187 N
-1193 TTYTKAPKRD
+1193 TTNIRNTF
-1203 YMTKDGVLN
+1203 N
-1212 GTFNGAPS
+1212 TFNGAPS
-1220 DFDYSWIIADGA
+1220 DFDYSWL
-1232 IGTSLYAGLY
+1232 SLSPYSTMDNETRYDAFLDS
-1242 YTFAN
+1242 TFAN
-1247 TYKEEYD
+1247 TSKEEYD
-1254 LTNTEIQR
+1254 LTQTNIQK
-1262 QINQYHDYYANVYLN
+1262 QFNDVDKMNYID
-1277 GTFYNCTG
+1277 G
-1285 VTEITLPYKNPEN
+1285 VTLDSTFEGCDKARYITLLDKTNN
-1298 ENLDY
+1298 DTLSLKLRNSVFSGCTNLQAILNLDKY
-1303 FKLGD
+1303 DVEPRYGRYLFDGCKKLRVTD
-1308 NVFYNCNNLQT
+1308 FY
-1319 INNLGQYVLNIG
+1319 I
-1331 STSEGGSST
+1331 
-1340 DTGYQLFS
+1340 
-1348 RCNSL
+1348 
-1353 IIDNYYVEKFIA
+1353 EKFMV
-1365 PLLKVD
+1365 PNLK
-1371 VGIQSEI
+1371 SYHE
-1378 SNGIFGFEAFSECNF
+1378 SNNYNSAFTDGYAAFRGCDFEYINYT
-1393 GAIDNIVDLSNY
+1393 VDLSRFN
-1405 RSGDQICLSTDGF
+1405 TDSDNRHLNGNAF
-1418 FARSSIK
+1418 FSHSNIK
-1425 KFIYDIY
+1425 KFIYDNVSTTSGSYHNLNIE
-1432 PNQSNGRYCT
+1432 G
-1442 IRNMF
+1442 MF
-1447 AYTPIEYCDLTGAG
+1447 ANTPIEYCDLTGAG
-1461 ILQLTSMANNFG
+1461 FLRLPGSGGKVSNISLAFSG
-1473 CTGAFK
+1473 CNK
-1479 GCTNLK
+1479 LN
-1485 TLIVD
+1485 TLIID
-1490 NIEGDDFV
+1490 GILCAQTILPNDDSF
-1498 GDLDKQYDV
+1498 DYLHV
-1507 FEGCTSLK
+1507 FDDCTSLK
-1515 TIIINN
+1515 TIILHFG
-1521 SDMDGSSTQI
+1521 GSTEKKA
-1531 DYLRAFL
+1531 LRLLL
-1538 SRCGL
+1538 SKSGL
-1543 DADNIDI
+1543 NPDDIDI
-1550 RFRS
+1550 KFK

>member
-10 INDTPIEVVIEN
+10 INDTSIEVVIEN

-28 NIVIG
+28 DIVIG

-87 HNVTITVNKD
+87 HNVTITINK
-97 GDCVFY
+97 GGHCVFY

-134 YGKLSDTSTYNEAKQ
+134 YGKLSDASTYNEAKQ
-149 AASTLSFKDYIAAMG
+149 AASTLSFKDYIEAMG

-174 QSSKV
+174 KSSKV
-179 SDTETDPLSGIGVSG
+179 SDTETDTLSGIGVSG

-227 KDFYI
+227 TDFYI

-238 TQARKKDGKE
+238 TQSREANEKDTMD
-248 FLCLNDNTGYVLD
+248 FLCLNDGSVQPLYF
-261 YPNKTYRI
+261 PKKSYRI

-295 LKDLDTIVES
+295 LKNLETIVES

-312 ISLYPKRFLYCTE
+312 VSLYPKRFLYCTE
-325 YAVKKNKNNPFYYQV
+325 YAVKKKNNKPTSAINV
-340 VNYFNSIIHGESVDD
+340 DDFNKIIHNQSVDN
-355 ENAHIYDW
+355 ENAHKYDW

-372 WKFYLNKSVNDNTI
+372 WKFYLNKSVGNYTI
-386 ESIYPKVWID
+386 ESIYPKVFVD
-396 GQGSVYSMPWK
+396 GKGSVYSWPWRV
-407 ISEYLKH
+407 SDYLKQ

-425 YIDTLGKNVSD
+425 YIDTLGKNISD
-436 NKIKNDFDSNSN
+436 NEVKNDFDGNSN
-448 YLYISINGNGDDTEA
+448 YLYISINGNGNDTEA
-463 GHKPSDADIKAHSGM
+463 GHKPSDNDIRAHSGM

-502 FSGKISLQPLTQDSV
+502 FSGKISLQPLTQDSM
-517 GKGTTGDFINY
+517 GKGTKGDFMNY
-528 GTLMKDAGGYAEKCY
+528 GTLMKDGGGYAKSCY
-543 AVGFKGGNGDRHGE
+543 AVGFKGGNGDKHGE

-567 RKWYTDDSYLYG
+567 RKWYNNDGYFYN

-600 TGDRTDKYMKL
+600 SGDRSDKYMKL

-618 TVGNKRLIET
+618 TVGDKRLIET
-628 NIDQYGNSTFKW
+628 NIDKYGKSTFKW
-640 VKIGEEPKDDNN
+640 VKIGEEPMGIDN

-683 FMNIDGKG
+683 FMNIEGSG

-797 TTQEAYDLGVSNS
+797 TTQEAYELGVSNS

-819 STSMPLR
+819 STSMPLK
-826 TISKK
+826 TITKK
-831 ETNKPEQLY
+831 SIGKPEQLY

-860 TTNFGDTFGW
+860 TTDFGDTFGW

-879 FDSCFYPISTNINY
+879 FDSGFYPISTKINY

-899 MKLKEGAMIHNM
+899 MKLKEGASLSEEF
-911 DFEEKYDMNPYFA
+911 DEKYDMNLFFLEREITYDTLDNDYSQKVFGAPRLA
-924 KPIIDFDI
+924 KLKWYSSNKDI
-932 TKESFYQK
+932 VDVDEDTGELLIYGNGTVTISVDGNAPNYHRGHAEYKLNVTNIPEIGPNDMVISWNCYDNYIRKHKVYIYDESNK
-940 LYGIPRQARIMW
+940 
-952 RSDNENVS
+952 VS
-960 VVDDEGNVTIKGKGT
+960 LVDDEYMEEGIPV
-975 VNIYADVVAK
+975 
-985 NYRDATASYRID
+985 
-997 VSKMPA
+997 P
-1003 EENPKNKDIIYWTC
+1003 EENKKFIELYGTTSISDSSISRKVYATFSHGKYKYNAVLKDCKVNGRPVVGFDNSGIYNYLIIY
-1017 YSEWQESKNIEDK
+1017 DA
-1030 KVSDEDKKYIVVT
+1030 D
-1043 NRDGDIYKKP
+1043 
-1053 ATYFFG
+1053 
-1059 KNRFATTIDE
+1059 
-1069 GELLL
+1069 
-1074 DIDPENYSYCT
+1074 
-1085 YNTTYN
+1085 
-1091 YYVPDQYKK
+1091 
-1100 FKLKDV
+1100 
-1106 KITNNNHVGCI
+1106 
-1117 STYIK
+1117 
-1122 DKINHTTYNIIESK
+1122 
-1136 YKLTSLDISYCT
+1136 LTDHPL
-1148 IDFGSC
+1148 
-1154 GRFYGFNSSDNEWPS
+1154 
-1169 NMQHGLFS
+1169 
-1177 VDMWNYQGGM
+1177 
-1187 NYGSIN
+1187 
-1193 TTYTKAPKRD
+1193 
-1203 YMTKDGVLN
+1203 
-1212 GTFNGAPS
+1212 GAPS
-1220 DFDYSWIIADGA
+1220 DSFVGDDNNDMYWHKIKDLKMNKYNLVYGFQTAFAAGSDNHDYTSQRGTGNFALESLILDEVKQNDENDLPNRYFSFINPLYSRLA
-1232 IGTSLYAGLY
+1232 IGTYDTDKFKFSITEPTDSLERFYINYAPDIITNTLPLNTFEGQVGIGPTLNCDWIY
-1242 YTFAN
+1242 DKSEACSLLYTFDGCKN
-1247 TYKEEYD
+1247 LEEISMKNYRPTFVGDWSAKYVYTFRNCHKLKWIDCGLSLFGAWRAEGTLFGTFENCYSLKYINFQIVEATNFPEDPEVISKTVFKNCNSLQAIFIGNWDELSSNDRATIIEKFNELLQLSGINPDTIYIGKYD
-1254 LTNTEIQR
+1254 LTVI
-1262 QINQYHDYYANVYLN
+1262 H
-1277 GTFYNCTG
+1277 
-1285 VTEITLPYKNPEN
+1285 
-1298 ENLDY
+1298 
-1303 FKLGD
+1303 
-1308 NVFYNCNNLQT
+1308 
-1319 INNLGQYVLNIG
+1319 
-1331 STSEGGSST
+1331 
-1340 DTGYQLFS
+1340 
-1348 RCNSL
+1348 
-1353 IIDNYYVEKFIA
+1353 
-1365 PLLKVD
+1365 
-1371 VGIQSEI
+1371 
-1378 SNGIFGFEAFSECNF
+1378 
-1393 GAIDNIVDLSNY
+1393 
-1405 RSGDQICLSTDGF
+1405 
-1418 FARSSIK
+1418 
-1425 KFIYDIY
+1425 
-1432 PNQSNGRYCT
+1432 
-1442 IRNMF
+1442 
-1447 AYTPIEYCDLTGAG
+1447 
-1461 ILQLTSMANNFG
+1461 
-1473 CTGAFK
+1473 
-1479 GCTNLK
+1479 
-1485 TLIVD
+1485 
-1490 NIEGDDFV
+1490 
-1498 GDLDKQYDV
+1498 
-1507 FEGCTSLK
+1507 
-1515 TIIINN
+1515 
-1521 SDMDGSSTQI
+1521 
-1531 DYLRAFL
+1531 
-1538 SRCGL
+1538 
-1543 DADNIDI
+1543 
-1550 RFRS
+1550 

>member
-28 NIVIG
+28 DIVIG
-33 CAGDNTNVFFADDPL
+33 CAGDDTNVFFADDPL

-134 YGKLSDTSTYNEAKQ
+134 YGKLSDASTYNEAKQ

-174 QSSKV
+174 KSSKV
-179 SDTETDPLSGIGVSG
+179 SDTGKDTLSGIGVSG

-227 KDFYI
+227 RDFYI

-238 TQARKKDGKE
+238 TQSRETNGDDNMD
-248 FLCLNDNTGYVLD
+248 FLCLNDGSVEPLYF
-261 YPNKTYRI
+261 PKKSYRI
-269 TKPDYASNDTQ
+269 TEPDYASNDTQ

-295 LKDLDTIVES
+295 LKNLETIVES

-312 ISLYPKRFLYCTE
+312 VSLYPKRFLYCTE
-325 YAVKKNKNNPFYYQV
+325 YAVKKKNNKPILAINV
-340 VNYFNSIIHGESVDD
+340 DDFNNIIHNQSVDND
-355 ENAHIYDW
+355 NAHKYDW

-372 WKFYLNKSVNDNTI
+372 WKFYLNKSVNNDTI
-386 ESIYPKVWID
+386 ESIYPKVLID
-396 GQGSVYSMPWK
+396 GQGSVYSNPWMV
-407 ISEYLKH
+407 SDYLKK

-425 YIDTLGKNVSD
+425 YIDTLGKNISD
-436 NKIKNDFDSNSN
+436 NEIKNDFDGNSN

-463 GHKPSDADIKAHSGM
+463 GHKPSDNDIKAHSGM

-502 FSGKISLQPLTQDSV
+502 FSGKISLQPLTQDSI
-517 GKGTTGDFINY
+517 GKGTTGDFMNY
-528 GTLMKDAGGYAEKCY
+528 GTLMRDAGGRAKSCY
-543 AVGFKGGNGDRHGE
+543 AVGFKGGNGDKHGE

-567 RKWYTDDSYLYG
+567 RKWYNNDGYFYN

-600 TGDRTDKYMKL
+600 SGDRSDKYMKL

-628 NIDQYGNSTFKW
+628 NIDQYGKSTFKW
-640 VKIGEEPKDDNN
+640 VKIGEEPIGIDN

-701 LSGKIT
+701 LSGKIK

-797 TTQEAYDLGVSNS
+797 TTQEAYELGVSNS

-819 STSMPLR
+819 STSMPLK
-826 TISKK
+826 TITKK
-831 ETNKPEQLY
+831 SIGKPEQLY

-851 RMLIDVTLK
+851 RMLIDVTFK
-860 TTNFGDTFGW
+860 STKFGDALDW

-879 FDSCFYPISTNINY
+879 FYGGFYPISTKINY

-899 MKLKEGAMIHNM
+899 MKLKEGAALS
-911 DFEEKYDMNPYFA
+911 EEYMTKYDMDVYFLNPVVELDVA
-924 KPIIDFDI
+924 KEP
-932 TKESFYQK
+932 FYQK
-940 LYGIPRQARIMW
+940 LYGAPRKARMTW
-952 RSDNENVS
+952 SVSNSDVAS
-960 VVDDEGNVTIKGKGT
+960 IDDEGNITALANGETDINVY
-975 VNIYADVVAK
+975 VQAK
-985 NYRDATASYRID
+985 YYNSGSASYKLQIKNVPSKEYFKNND
-997 VSKMPA
+997 VIS
-1003 EENPKNKDIIYWTC
+1003 WTC
-1017 YSEWQESKNIEDK
+1017 YSEWQESKNIDNK
-1030 KVSDEDKKYIVVT
+1030 KVSDEDKKYIIVT
-1043 NRDGDIYKKP
+1043 NKEGDIYKKQ
-1053 ATYFFG
+1053 ATYFLG
-1059 KNRFATTIDE
+1059 NNKFATTMDE
-1069 GELLL
+1069 DELLL
-1074 DIDPENYSYCT
+1074 DIDPENYTYLNLREGPNWIIYLSSYIP
-1085 YNTTYN
+1085 NE
-1091 YYVPDQYKK
+1091 YKA

-1106 KITNNNHVGCI
+1106 KITNHNHI
-1117 STYIK
+1117 YSSATYIK
-1122 DKINHTTYNIIESK
+1122 NKDNPSTYNFSYSW
-1136 YKLTSLDISYCT
+1136 YKLTSLDVSNCELNSGGYGYTASILNIFFPAESGLYSFGLFCRSIWKEDIDNCSLNTSYCT
-1148 IDFGSC
+1148 SGPNAFELPL
-1154 GRFYGFNSSDNEWPS
+1154 GFN
-1169 NMQHGLFS
+1169 
-1177 VDMWNYQGGM
+1177 
-1187 NYGSIN
+1187 
-1193 TTYTKAPKRD
+1193 
-1203 YMTKDGVLN
+1203 
-1212 GTFNGAPS
+1212 TFNGAPS
-1220 DFDYSWIIADGA
+1220 DFDYSWLSLDQYTTMDNETRYSAFLESTFQN
-1232 IGTSLYAGLY
+1232 TS
-1242 YTFAN
+1242 
-1247 TYKEEYD
+1247 KEEYD
-1254 LTNTEIQR
+1254 LTQTNIQK
-1262 QINQYHDYYANVYLN
+1262 QFNDVDKMNHID
-1277 GTFYNCTG
+1277 G
-1285 VTEITLPYKNPEN
+1285 VTLHYAFAGCNKARYITLFNKNN
-1298 ENLDY
+1298 NNTLS
-1303 FKLGD
+1303 FKLGHA
-1308 NVFYNCNNLQT
+1308 VFAGCNNLQA
-1319 INNLGQYVLNIG
+1319 IFNLDQYDMRPRYGRNLFDGCKKLMV
-1331 STSEGGSST
+1331 T
-1340 DTGYQLFS
+1340 DFY
-1348 RCNSL
+1348 
-1353 IIDNYYVEKFIA
+1353 IEKFMV
-1365 PLLKVD
+1365 PSLKYYHDYNENIDDIVD
-1371 VGIQSEI
+1371 G
-1378 SNGIFGFEAFSECNF
+1378 EAAFRECNF
-1393 GAIDNIVDLSNY
+1393 KYINYTVDLSKFN
-1405 RSGDQICLSTDGF
+1405 TDSYNRHLNGPEF
-1418 FARSSIK
+1418 FAHSNIK
-1425 KFIYDIY
+1425 KFIYDNVY
-1432 PNQSNGRYCT
+1432 TTRDSYHDLNMKG
-1442 IRNMF
+1442 MF
-1447 AYTPIEYCDLTGAG
+1447 ADTPIEYCDLTGAG
-1461 ILQLTSMANNFG
+1461 FLRLPRNGGKASGIIR
-1473 CTGAFK
+1473 AFYNCNK
-1479 GCTNLK
+1479 LK
-1485 TLIVD
+1485 TLIID
-1490 NIEGDDFV
+1490 GIICAQDINPGDTDFQ
-1498 GDLDKQYDV
+1498 KV
-1507 FEGCTSLK
+1507 FVGCTSLK
-1515 TIIINN
+1515 TIILHYGGSTEKKALRLLL
-1521 SDMDGSSTQI
+1521 SDS
-1531 DYLRAFL
+1531 
-1538 SRCGL
+1538 GL
-1543 DADNIDI
+1543 NPDDIDI
-1550 RFRS
+1550 RFKS

>member
-33 CAGDNTNVFFADDPL
+33 CAGDDTNVFFGDDPL

-87 HNVTITVNKD
+87 HNVTITINKG

-134 YGKLSDTSTYNEAKQ
+134 YGKLSDASTYNEAKQ
-149 AASTLSFKDYIAAMG
+149 AASTLSFKDYITAMG

-174 QSSKV
+174 KSSKV
-179 SDTETDPLSGIGVSG
+179 GDTETDPLSGIGVSG

-227 KDFYI
+227 TDFYI

-238 TQARKKDGKE
+238 TQSRETNEKDTMD
-248 FLCLNDNTGYVLD
+248 FLCLNDGSVKPLYFPKKS
-261 YPNKTYRI
+261 YKI

-295 LKDLDTIVES
+295 LKDLETIVES

-312 ISLYPKRFLYCTE
+312 VSLYPKRFLYCTE
-325 YAVKKNKNNPFYYQV
+325 YAVKKKSNNPILSV
-340 VNYFNSIIHGESVDD
+340 DVGDFNNIIHNQSVDND
-355 ENAHIYDW
+355 NAHKYDW

-372 WKFYLNKSVNDNTI
+372 WKFYLNKSVNDDTI
-386 ESIYPKVWID
+386 ESTYPSEWID

-407 ISEYLKH
+407 VSDYLKQ

-425 YIDTLGKNVSD
+425 YIDTLGKNISD
-436 NKIKNDFDSNSN
+436 NEVKNDFDDNSN
-448 YLYISINGNGDDTEA
+448 YLYISVNGNGDDTEA
-463 GHKPSDADIKAHSGM
+463 GHKPSDDEIKAHSGM

-502 FSGKISLQPLTQDSV
+502 FSGKISLQPLTYDSI
-517 GKGTTGDFINY
+517 GKGTKGDFINY
-528 GTLMKDAGGYAEKCY
+528 GTLMKDAGGYAKSCY
-543 AVGFKGGNGDRHGE
+543 AIGFKGGNGDKHGE
-557 EEINEWYQYT
+557 EEINDWYQYT
-567 RKWYTDDSYLYG
+567 RKWYNNDGYFYT

-600 TGDRTDKYMKL
+600 SGDRSDKYMKL

-618 TVGNKRLIET
+618 TVGDKRLIET

-640 VKIGEEPKDDNN
+640 VKIGEEPKGIDN

-683 FMNIDGKG
+683 FMNIDGSG

-727 FWRHTKWTEDT
+727 FWRHTKWTEGT

-761 DIIMNKTDNDLIYMS
+761 DIIMNKTNNDLIYMS

-797 TTQEAYDLGVSNS
+797 STQEAYELGVSNS

-819 STSMPLR
+819 NTSMPLK
-826 TISKK
+826 TIRKK
-831 ETNKPEQLY
+831 DQDKPEQLY

-851 RMLIDVTLK
+851 RMLIDSTLK
-860 TTNFGDTFGW
+860 TTDFGDTMNW

-879 FDSCFYPISTNINY
+879 FAGGFYPISTKINY

-899 MKLKEGAMIHNM
+899 MKLKEGASLSEEF
-911 DFEEKYDMNPYFA
+911 DEKYNMNLFFLRSEIECDATDNVYTQQVFGAPRFARLRWSTSNTSIADINEDTGELLVHKNGTVYINVNGYAPNYNEGYAQYRLVITNMPEIGENDMVISWNCYDNYLRKHEVYDEYGNVVNGYMEEGIPVSEENKKFIDIDGTKVYSVFTDGKYKYNAILKDSKINGHPMIGRTDDNIFYHSFIYDADLSSNPDDQYDNDRYWH
-924 KPIIDFDI
+924 KLKDLKLNKYNIIRGQESTIDI
-932 TKESFYQK
+932 TTNPLVRHGTGNFALESLILNEVHQDPLTSIRPDGYNTWYSPNYSRLAIGTYNTDKFEFSISGSDIG
-940 LYGIPRQARIMW
+940 YGANGNLSIEGLFRGQVGIGPTLNCDWI
-952 RSDNENVS
+952 DN
-960 VVDDEGNVTIKGKGT
+960 
-975 VNIYADVVAK
+975 K
-985 NYRDATASYRID
+985 NGPALDMSYMFD
-997 VSKMPA
+997 
-1003 EENPKNKDIIYWTC
+1003 NC
-1017 YSEWQESKNIEDK
+1017 KNIEEI
-1030 KVSDEDKKYIVVT
+1030 SMRYYT
-1043 NRDGDIYKKP
+1043 PSRAGIYKAK
-1053 ATYFFG
+1053 
-1059 KNRFATTIDE
+1059 
-1069 GELLL
+1069 
-1074 DIDPENYSYCT
+1074 
-1085 YNTTYN
+1085 
-1091 YYVPDQYKK
+1091 YYYT
-1100 FKLKDV
+1100 FRNCHKLK
-1106 KITNNNHVGCI
+1106 
-1117 STYIK
+1117 
-1122 DKINHTTYNIIESK
+1122 E
-1136 YKLTSLDISYCT
+1136 
-1148 IDFGSC
+1148 IDFGPALFAD
-1154 GRFYGFNSSDNEWPS
+1154 GDNSNGNGMVGTFENCYSLKYITFQHIDVDAEFTNLSSPS
-1169 NMQHGLFS
+1169 NT
-1177 VDMWNYQGGM
+1177 
-1187 NYGSIN
+1187 I
-1193 TTYTKAPKRD
+1193 
-1203 YMTKDGVLN
+1203 
-1212 GTFNGAPS
+1212 
-1220 DFDYSWIIADGA
+1220 
-1232 IGTSLYAGLY
+1232 
-1242 YTFAN
+1242 
-1247 TYKEEYD
+1247 
-1254 LTNTEIQR
+1254 
-1262 QINQYHDYYANVYLN
+1262 
-1277 GTFYNCTG
+1277 
-1285 VTEITLPYKNPEN
+1285 
-1298 ENLDY
+1298 
-1303 FKLGD
+1303 FKG
-1308 NVFYNCNNLQT
+1308 
-1319 INNLGQYVLNIG
+1319 
-1331 STSEGGSST
+1331 
-1340 DTGYQLFS
+1340 
-1348 RCNSL
+1348 CNSL
-1353 IIDNYYVEKFIA
+1353 QAIFIGNWWEFSSDDKETITNEFRR
-1365 PLLKVD
+1365 LLNLS
-1371 VGIQSEI
+1371 GINPDTVYI
-1378 SNGIFGFEAFSECNF
+1378 
-1393 GAIDNIVDLSNY
+1393 
-1405 RSGDQICLSTDGF
+1405 
-1418 FARSSIK
+1418 
-1425 KFIYDIY
+1425 
-1432 PNQSNGRYCT
+1432 GRY
-1442 IRNMF
+1442 
-1447 AYTPIEYCDLTGAG
+1447 
-1461 ILQLTSMANNFG
+1461 
-1473 CTGAFK
+1473 
-1479 GCTNLK
+1479 
-1485 TLIVD
+1485 
-1490 NIEGDDFV
+1490 NIH
-1498 GDLDKQYDV
+1498 
-1507 FEGCTSLK
+1507 
-1515 TIIINN
+1515 IIN
-1521 SDMDGSSTQI
+1521 
-1531 DYLRAFL
+1531 
-1538 SRCGL
+1538 
-1543 DADNIDI
+1543 
-1550 RFRS
+1550 